1 MSQFKRDQVQDMYY
15 LSPMQEGML
24 FHTLHHQEKGFYV
37 EQMDMN
43 VKGTLRYDL
52 LEKSMNIIVER
63 YDIFR
68 TVFLHEKVKRP
79 VQVVLKERPFT
90 LDVVDLQDLSEDE
103 QLERIEKF
111 KQQDQLRGFDLSKDS
126 LMRASVFQTGP
137 ASYRWIWSYHHI
149 LLDGWCFGLVVQELF
164 AIYHA
169 LLHDVPYK
177 LTPVKPYKEYIKW
190 LEKQDKQASLQYWQ
204 QSLAGFDGQ
213 STFKE
218 QRKQTNEHELGEIEW
233 SMSKEET
240 AALSEL
246 ALQQNATLSSAL
258 QSVWSVLLSRYQ
270 RSNDVLFGTV
280 VSGRPADLAGVDR
293 MVGLFIN
300 VIPRRIQLTDHM
312 TFRALL
318 SETQQQSL
326 AAEPHQY
333 IPIYDIQAKTGQQQL
348 IDHIVVF
355 ENVPAAKKDEQEA
368 RLGFTV
374 EDMNVYEKSNYD
386 LNLLAS
392 PGEELLLKLAFNQ
405 RAFDPQFVHKLKE
418 QLSLLI
424 NEAVKHPDQS
434 VHTLPL
440 VTKQEKQL
448 ILEEW
453 NAPELEHDQLYLSKW
468 FEHNVRKQP
477 NAVALSAEE
486 QTMTYAELNEQA
498 NRLARHLQKN
508 GAEHQTVIAILA
520 DRTPE
525 LIVSLLAVLK
535 AGAAYVPI
543 DPDYPESRI
552 QYMLKDSG
560 ATHLLTHSSFIGQA
574 KGLAFDGTYLFA
586 DDQEISL
593 MSSENLPL
601 EAGLHDTAY
610 IMYTSGTTGQ
620 PKGIMTTHSNIA
632 RVVKNT
638 NYLTISETDTLLSL
652 SNSVFDGFTFD
663 VYGALLNGAKLV
675 LPKKDTILDM
685 HELTE
690 LIKRESISVMFVP
703 TALFN
708 LLIDE
713 ETDWMRSVRKVL
725 FGGERASVQ
734 HVRKAFDV
742 MGKGRL
748 INVYGPTES
757 TVFATYY
764 SVDEAPPIE
773 AYSIPIGKPINQ
785 TGAYIL
791 SQQGQLQPIGMVG
804 ELCLSGKGLAKGY
817 LNRPDLTKEAFITH
831 PFAAG
836 ERLYRTGDLAYFR
849 ADGLIEYAGRVD
861 DQVKIRGHRI
871 ELTEIEA
878 HLLMHPGVKQAA
890 LITDQ
895 HGSSQHTRLLAYMTC
910 EDEWKDK
917 VDVIKSGLKE
927 KLPAYMQPHELI
939 RLEKMPLTPNG
950 KVDKRQ
956 LPKPEAPQGNRHVKL
971 PANEVEQKLLVM
983 WCEVLERDDISTD
996 DHFFEIGGHSL
1007 KAMSLLSKV
1016 SKEFDVQV
1024 PIHLLFE
1031 TPTIEAISRYIQQQ
1045 DHEAAGY
1052 LVFNESQTSTVFALP
1067 PLPGYGFIYQEAAK
1081 TLDSVRLIAFDFI
1094 EADHRMTQYVHH
1106 IQHLQ
1111 PEGPLTLM
1119 GYSGGCY
1126 LAFELVQSLEQAGRT
1141 VEKVIMIDSYKK
1153 IGESDLEGR
1162 SIDDDIAAIVHQSKQ
1177 SELAQEELVQEALAQ
1192 KTRAYYET
1200 FVKGV
1205 NQGRIQADIDFIQ
1218 SEEQIE
1224 IPDWMDHWEEATTGA
1239 YRYYQGYGEHADM
1252 FKNKE
1257 CAAQNAQLIQ
1267 KIINQKNREAV
1278 L

>member
-43 VKGTLRYDL
+43 VKGTLRHDL

-79 VQVVLKERPFT
+79 VQVVLKNRPFQ
-90 LDVVDLQDLSEDE
+90 LDVVDIQDLSESE
-103 QLERIEKF
+103 QFERIDRF
-111 KQQDQLRGFDLSKDS
+111 KQKDQLRGFDLSKDL

-137 ASYRWIWSYHHI
+137 SSYRWIWSYHHI

-169 LLHDVPYK
+169 LLHDIPYR
-177 LTPVKPYKEYIKW
+177 LEPVKPYKEYIHW
-190 LEKQDKQASLQYWQ
+190 LEKQDKQASLEYWT
-204 QSLAGFDGQ
+204 QSLAGFEGQ

-233 SMSKEET
+233 AMSKEET

-258 QSVWSVLLSRYQ
+258 QSAWSILLSRYQ

-280 VSGRPADLAGVDR
+280 VSGRPSDLAGVDR

-300 VIPRRIQLTDHM
+300 VIPRRIQLTDQM
-312 TFRALL
+312 TFRSLL

-333 IPIYDIQAKTGQQQL
+333 IPIYDIQAKAGQQQL

-355 ENVPAAKKDEQEA
+355 ENVPAAKKDEQESL
-368 RLGFTV
+368 LGFTV

-392 PGEELLLKLAFNQ
+392 PGEQLQLKLAFNQ
-405 RAFDPQFVHKLKE
+405 RAFDPAFVRKLKD
-418 QLSLLI
+418 QLTLLI
-424 NEAVKHPDQS
+424 KGAIKHPDQS
-434 VHTLPL
+434 VHTLTL
-440 VTKQEKQL
+440 VTKQEKQRM
-448 ILEEW
+448 LEEW
-453 NAPELEHDQLYLSKW
+453 NAPELEHDQLYLTKW

-477 NAVALSAEE
+477 NAVALSAGDH
-486 QTMTYAELNEQA
+486 TMTYAELNEQA

-508 GAEHQTVIAILA
+508 GVGHQTVTAILA
-520 DRTPE
+520 ERTPE

-535 AGAAYVPI
+535 AGATYVPI

-560 ATHLLTHSSFIGQA
+560 ATHLLTHSSFINQTRS
-574 KGLAFDGTYLFA
+574 LAFDGTYLFA
-586 DDQEISL
+586 DDQEILL

-601 EAGLHDTAY
+601 EAGLDDTAY

-638 NYLTISETDTLLSL
+638 NYLTILETDTLLSL

-675 LPKKDTILDM
+675 LPQKETILDM
-685 HELTE
+685 GKLTE
-690 LIKRESISVMFVP
+690 LIKGEHISVMFVP
-703 TALFN
+703 TALFH
-708 LLIDE
+708 LLVDE
-713 ETDWMRSVRKVL
+713 GTDWMRGVRKVL

-748 INVYGPTES
+748 LNVYGPTES

-764 SVDEAPPIE
+764 PIDEAIPLE
-773 AYSIPIGKPINQ
+773 SHSIPIGKPLNQ

-791 SQQGQLQPIGMVG
+791 SEHRQLQPIGMVG

-817 LNRPDLTKEAFITH
+817 LNRPDLTKQVFIPH
-831 PFAAG
+831 PFASG

-849 ADGLIEYAGRVD
+849 EDGLIEYAGRVD

-878 HLLMHPGVKQAA
+878 NLLMHPGVKQAVLLA
-890 LITDQ
+890 DHDETN
-895 HGSSQHTRLLAYMTC
+895 HTRLLAYITC
-910 EDEWKDK
+910 DDAWKGKLD
-917 VDVIKSGLKE
+917 DIKSRLKE
-927 KLPAYMQPHELI
+927 RLPAYMLPHELI
-939 RLEKMPLTPNG
+939 ELENLPLTPNG

-956 LPKPEAPQGNRHVKL
+956 LPKPEAPQGNRRVKL
-971 PANEVEQKLLVM
+971 PANEVEQKLLLM
-983 WCEVLERDDISTD
+983 WREVLERENISTD
-996 DHFFEIGGHSL
+996 DHFFELGGHSL

-1016 SKEFDVQV
+1016 SKEFEVQV

-1031 TPTIEAISRYIQQQ
+1031 TPTIEALSHYIQHQ
-1045 DHEAAGY
+1045 DGETAGY

-1081 TLDSVRLIAFDFI
+1081 TLDDVRLVAFDFI
-1094 EADHRMTQYVHH
+1094 ETNNRMAQYVQH

-1111 PEGPLTLM
+1111 PKGPLTLM

-1126 LAFELVQSLEQAGRT
+1126 LAFELVQALEQVGRT

-1162 SIDDDIAAIVHQSKQ
+1162 SIDDDIEAIVHQTKQ
-1177 SELAQEELVQEALAQ
+1177 SELAQGEIVQEALAQ

-1205 NQGRIQADIDFIQ
+1205 NQGKIQADITFIQ
-1218 SEEQIE
+1218 SEEQIA
-1224 IPDWMDHWEEATTGA
+1224 IPDWMEEWTQATAGSFTQ
-1239 YRYYQGYGEHADM
+1239 YQGYGRHADM
-1252 FKNKE
+1252 FKHKE
-1257 CAAQNAQLIQ
+1257 CAAQNAKLI
-1267 KIINQKNREAV
+1267 KHIVNQTNRERV

>member
-43 VKGTLRYDL
+43 VKGTLRSDL

-79 VQVVLKERPFT
+79 VQVVLKNRPFQ
-90 LDVVDLQDLSEDE
+90 LDIVDIQDLSESE
-103 QLERIEKF
+103 QLERIDRF
-111 KQQDQLRGFDLSKDS
+111 KQKDQLRGFDLSKDL

-137 ASYRWIWSYHHI
+137 SSYRWIWSYHHI

-169 LLHDVPYK
+169 LLHDIPYR
-177 LTPVKPYKEYIKW
+177 LEPVKPYKEYIQW
-190 LEKQDKQASLQYWQ
+190 LEKQDKQASLEYWT
-204 QSLAGFDGQ
+204 QSLAGFEGQ

-233 SMSKEET
+233 AMSKEET

-246 ALQQNATLSSAL
+246 ALKQNATLSSAL
-258 QSVWSVLLSRYQ
+258 QSIWSILLSRYQ

-300 VIPRRIQLTDHM
+300 VIPRRIQLTDQM
-312 TFRALL
+312 TFRSLL

-333 IPIYDIQAKTGQQQL
+333 IPIYDIQAKAGQQQL

-355 ENVPAAKKDEQEA
+355 ENVPAAKKDEQESL
-368 RLGFTV
+368 LGFTV

-392 PGEELLLKLAFNQ
+392 PGERLQLKLAFNQ
-405 RAFDPQFVHKLKE
+405 RAFDPAFVHKLKD
-418 QLSLLI
+418 QLTLLI
-424 NEAVKHPDQS
+424 RGTIKHPDQS
-434 VHTLPL
+434 VHTLTL
-440 VTKQEKQL
+440 VTKQEKQRM
-448 ILEEW
+448 LEDW
-453 NAPELEHDQLYLSKW
+453 NAPELEHDQLYLTKW

-477 NAVALSAEE
+477 NAVALSAGDH
-486 QTMTYAELNEQA
+486 TMTYAELNEQA

-508 GAEHQTVIAILA
+508 GVNHQTVTAILA
-520 DRTPE
+520 ERTPE

-535 AGAAYVPI
+535 AGATYVPI

-560 ATHLLTHSSFIGQA
+560 ATHLLTHSSFISQTRS
-574 KGLAFDGTYLFA
+574 LAFDGTYLFA
-586 DDQEISL
+586 DDQEILL

-601 EAGLHDTAY
+601 EAGLDDTAY

-638 NYLTISETDTLLSL
+638 NYLTILETDTLLSL

-675 LPKKDTILDM
+675 LPQKETILDM
-685 HELTE
+685 GKLTE
-690 LIKRESISVMFVP
+690 LIKGEHISVMFVP
-703 TALFN
+703 TALFH
-708 LLIDE
+708 LLVDE
-713 ETDWMRSVRKVL
+713 GTDWMRGVRKVL

-748 INVYGPTES
+748 LNVYGPTES

-764 SVDEAPPIE
+764 PIDEVIPLE
-773 AYSIPIGKPINQ
+773 AHSIPIGKPLNQ

-791 SQQGQLQPIGMVG
+791 SEHRQLQPIGMVG

-817 LNRPDLTKEAFITH
+817 LNRPDLTKQVFIPH
-831 PFAAG
+831 PFASG

-849 ADGLIEYAGRVD
+849 EDGLIEYAGRVD

-878 HLLMHPGVKQAA
+878 NLLMHPGVKQAVLLA
-890 LITDQ
+890 DHDETN
-895 HGSSQHTRLLAYMTC
+895 HTRLFAYITC
-910 EDEWKDK
+910 DDAWKGKLD
-917 VDVIKSGLKE
+917 DIKSRLKE
-927 KLPAYMQPHELI
+927 RLPAYMLPHELI
-939 RLEKMPLTPNG
+939 ELENLPLTPNG

-956 LPKPEAPQGNRHVKL
+956 LPKPEAPQGNRRVKL

-983 WCEVLERDDISTD
+983 WREVLEREDISTD
-996 DHFFEIGGHSL
+996 DHFFELGGHSL

-1016 SKEFDVQV
+1016 SKEFEVQV

-1031 TPTIEAISRYIQQQ
+1031 TPTIEALSHYIQHQ
-1045 DHEAAGY
+1045 DGETAGY

-1081 TLDSVRLIAFDFI
+1081 TLDDVRLIAFDFI
-1094 EADHRMTQYVHH
+1094 ETNNRMAQYVQH

-1111 PEGPLTLM
+1111 PKGPLTLM

-1126 LAFELVQSLEQAGRT
+1126 LAFELVQALEQGGRT

-1162 SIDDDIAAIVHQSKQ
+1162 SIDDDIEAIVHQTKQ
-1177 SELAQEELVQEALAQ
+1177 SELAQGEIVQEALAQ

-1205 NQGRIQADIDFIQ
+1205 NQGKIQADITFIQ
-1218 SEEQIE
+1218 SEEQIA
-1224 IPDWMDHWEEATTGA
+1224 IPDWMEEWTQATTGSFTQ
-1239 YRYYQGYGEHADM
+1239 YQGYGRHADM
-1252 FKNKE
+1252 FKHKE
-1257 CAAQNAQLIQ
+1257 CAAQNAKLI
-1267 KIINQKNREAV
+1267 KHIVNQTNRERV

>member
-43 VKGTLRYDL
+43 VKGTLRHDL

-79 VQVVLKERPFT
+79 VQVVLKNRPFQ
-90 LDVVDLQDLSEDE
+90 LDVVDIQDLSESE
-103 QLERIEKF
+103 QLERIDRF
-111 KQQDQLRGFDLSKDS
+111 KQKDQLRGFDLSKDL

-137 ASYRWIWSYHHI
+137 SSYRWIWSYHHI

-169 LLHDVPYK
+169 LLHDIPYR
-177 LTPVKPYKEYIKW
+177 LEPVKPYKEYIQW
-190 LEKQDKQASLQYWQ
+190 LEKQDKQASLEYWT
-204 QSLAGFDGQ
+204 QSLAGFEGQ

-233 SMSKEET
+233 AMSKEET

-258 QSVWSVLLSRYQ
+258 QSAWSILLSRYQ

-300 VIPRRIQLTDHM
+300 VIPRRIQLTDQM
-312 TFRALL
+312 TFRSLL

-326 AAEPHQY
+326 SAEPHQY
-333 IPIYDIQAKTGQQQL
+333 IPIYDIQAKAGQQQL

-355 ENVPAAKKDEQEA
+355 ENVPAAKKDEQESL
-368 RLGFTV
+368 LGFTV
-374 EDMNVYEKSNYD
+374 EDMSVYEKSNYD

-392 PGEELLLKLAFNQ
+392 PGEQLQLKLAFNQ
-405 RAFDPQFVHKLKE
+405 RAFDPAFVHKLKD
-418 QLSLLI
+418 QLTLLI
-424 NEAVKHPDQS
+424 KGAIKHPDQL
-434 VHTLPL
+434 VHTLTL
-440 VTKQEKQL
+440 VTKQEKQRM
-448 ILEEW
+448 LEEW
-453 NAPELEHDQLYLSKW
+453 NAPELEHDQLYLTKW

-477 NAVALSAEE
+477 NAVALSAGDH
-486 QTMTYAELNEQA
+486 TMTYAELNEQA

-508 GAEHQTVIAILA
+508 GVGHQTVTAILA
-520 DRTPE
+520 ERTPE

-535 AGAAYVPI
+535 AGATYVPI

-560 ATHLLTHSSFIGQA
+560 ATHLLTHSSFISQTRS
-574 KGLAFDGTYLFA
+574 LAFDGTYLFA
-586 DDQEISL
+586 DDQEILL

-601 EAGLHDTAY
+601 EAGLNDTAY

-638 NYLTISETDTLLSL
+638 NYLTILETDTLLSL

-675 LPKKDTILDM
+675 LPQKETILDM
-685 HELTE
+685 GKLTE
-690 LIKRESISVMFVP
+690 LIKGEHISVMFVP
-703 TALFN
+703 TALFH
-708 LLIDE
+708 LLVDE
-713 ETDWMRSVRKVL
+713 GTDWMRGVRKVL

-748 INVYGPTES
+748 LNVYGPTES

-764 SVDEAPPIE
+764 PIDEAIPLE
-773 AYSIPIGKPINQ
+773 ACSIPIGKPLNQ

-791 SQQGQLQPIGMVG
+791 SEHRQLQPIGMVG

-817 LNRPDLTKEAFITH
+817 LNRPDLTKQVFIAH

-849 ADGLIEYAGRVD
+849 EDGLIEYAGRVD

-878 HLLMHPGVKQAA
+878 NLLMHQGVKQAVLLA
-890 LITDQ
+890 DHDETN
-895 HGSSQHTRLLAYMTC
+895 HTRLLAYITC
-910 EDEWKDK
+910 DDAWKGKLD
-917 VDVIKSGLKE
+917 DIKSRLKE
-927 KLPAYMQPHELI
+927 RLPAYMLPHELI
-939 RLEKMPLTPNG
+939 ELENLPLTPNG

-956 LPKPEAPQGNRHVKL
+956 LPKPEAPQGNRRVKL

-983 WCEVLERDDISTD
+983 WREVLEREDISTD
-996 DHFFEIGGHSL
+996 DHFFELGGHSL

-1016 SKEFDVQV
+1016 SKEFEVQV

-1031 TPTIEAISRYIQQQ
+1031 TPTIEALSHYIQHQ
-1045 DHEAAGY
+1045 DGETAGY
-1052 LVFNESQTSTVFALP
+1052 LVFNESQSSTVFALP

-1081 TLDSVRLIAFDFI
+1081 TLDDVRLVAFDFI
-1094 EADHRMTQYVHH
+1094 ETNNRMAQYVQH

-1111 PEGPLTLM
+1111 PKGPLTLM

-1126 LAFELVQSLEQAGRT
+1126 LAFELVQALEQVGRT

-1162 SIDDDIAAIVHQSKQ
+1162 SIDDDIEEIVHQTKQ
-1177 SELAQEELVQEALAQ
+1177 NELAQGEIVQEALAQ

-1205 NQGRIQADIDFIQ
+1205 NQGKIQADITFIQ
-1218 SEEQIE
+1218 SEEQIA
-1224 IPDWMDHWEEATTGA
+1224 IPDWMEEWTQATAGSFTQ
-1239 YRYYQGYGEHADM
+1239 YQGYGRHADM
-1252 FKNKE
+1252 FKQKE
-1257 CAAQNAQLIQ
+1257 CAVQNAKLI
-1267 KIINQKNREAV
+1267 KHIVNQTNRERV

>member
-43 VKGTLRYDL
+43 VKGTLRHDL

-79 VQVVLKERPFT
+79 VQVVLKNRPFQ
-90 LDVVDLQDLSEDE
+90 LDVVDIQDLSESE
-103 QLERIEKF
+103 QFERIDRF
-111 KQQDQLRGFDLSKDS
+111 KQKDQLRGFDLSKDL

-137 ASYRWIWSYHHI
+137 SSYRWIWSYHHI

-169 LLHDVPYK
+169 LLHDIPYR
-177 LTPVKPYKEYIKW
+177 LEPVKPYKEYIHW
-190 LEKQDKQASLQYWQ
+190 LEKQDKQASLEYWT
-204 QSLAGFDGQ
+204 QSLAGFEGQ

-233 SMSKEET
+233 AMSKEET

-258 QSVWSVLLSRYQ
+258 QSAWSILLSRYQ

-280 VSGRPADLAGVDR
+280 VSGRPSDLAGVDR

-300 VIPRRIQLTDHM
+300 VIPRRIQLTDQM
-312 TFRALL
+312 TFRSLL

-333 IPIYDIQAKTGQQQL
+333 IPIYDIQAKVGQQQL

-355 ENVPAAKKDEQEA
+355 ENVPAAKKDEQESL
-368 RLGFTV
+368 LGFTV

-392 PGEELLLKLAFNQ
+392 PGEQLQLKLAFNQ
-405 RAFDPQFVHKLKE
+405 RAFDPAFVRKLKD
-418 QLSLLI
+418 QLTLLI
-424 NEAVKHPDQS
+424 KGAIKHPDQS
-434 VHTLPL
+434 VHTLTL
-440 VTKQEKQL
+440 VTKQEKQRM
-448 ILEEW
+448 LEEW
-453 NAPELEHDQLYLSKW
+453 NAPELEHDQLYLTKW

-477 NAVALSAEE
+477 NAVALSAGDH
-486 QTMTYAELNEQA
+486 TMTYAELNEQA

-508 GAEHQTVIAILA
+508 GVNHQTVTAILA
-520 DRTPE
+520 ERTPE

-535 AGAAYVPI
+535 AGATYVPI

-560 ATHLLTHSSFIGQA
+560 ATHLLTHSSFISQTRS
-574 KGLAFDGTYLFA
+574 LVFDGTYLFA
-586 DDQEISL
+586 DDQEILL

-601 EAGLHDTAY
+601 EAGLDDTAY

-638 NYLTISETDTLLSL
+638 NYLTILETDTLLSL

-675 LPKKDTILDM
+675 LPQKETILDM
-685 HELTE
+685 GKLTE
-690 LIKRESISVMFVP
+690 LIKGEHISVMFVP
-703 TALFN
+703 TALFH
-708 LLIDE
+708 LLVDE
-713 ETDWMRSVRKVL
+713 GTDWMRGVRKVL

-748 INVYGPTES
+748 LNVYGPTES

-764 SVDEAPPIE
+764 PIDEAIPLE
-773 AYSIPIGKPINQ
+773 ARSIPIGKPLNQ

-791 SQQGQLQPIGMVG
+791 SEHRQLQPIGMVG

-817 LNRPDLTKEAFITH
+817 LNRPDLTKQVFIAH
-831 PFAAG
+831 PFASG

-849 ADGLIEYAGRVD
+849 EDGLIEYAGRVD

-878 HLLMHPGVKQAA
+878 NLLMHPGVKQAVLLA
-890 LITDQ
+890 DHDETN
-895 HGSSQHTRLLAYMTC
+895 HTRLLAYITC
-910 EDEWKDK
+910 DDAWKGKLD
-917 VDVIKSGLKE
+917 DIKSRLKE
-927 KLPAYMQPHELI
+927 RLPAYMLPHELI
-939 RLEKMPLTPNG
+939 ELENLPLTPNG

-956 LPKPEAPQGNRHVKL
+956 LPKPEAPQGNRRVKL

-983 WCEVLERDDISTD
+983 WREVLEREDISTD
-996 DHFFEIGGHSL
+996 DHFFELGGHSL

-1016 SKEFDVQV
+1016 SKEFEVQV

-1031 TPTIEAISRYIQQQ
+1031 TPTIEALSHYIQHQ
-1045 DHEAAGY
+1045 DGETAGY

-1081 TLDSVRLIAFDFI
+1081 TLDDVRLVAFDFI
-1094 EADHRMTQYVHH
+1094 ETNNRMAQYVQH

-1111 PEGPLTLM
+1111 PKGPLTLM

-1126 LAFELVQSLEQAGRT
+1126 LAFELVQALEQGGRT

-1162 SIDDDIAAIVHQSKQ
+1162 SIDDDIEAIVHQTKQ
-1177 SELAQEELVQEALAQ
+1177 SELAQGEIVQEALAQ

-1205 NQGRIQADIDFIQ
+1205 NQGKIKADITFIQ
-1218 SEEQIE
+1218 SEEQIA
-1224 IPDWMDHWEEATTGA
+1224 IPDWMEEWTQATAGSFTQ
-1239 YRYYQGYGEHADM
+1239 YQGYGRHADM
-1252 FKNKE
+1252 FKQKE
-1257 CAAQNAQLIQ
+1257 CAVQNAKLI
-1267 KIINQKNREAV
+1267 KHIVNQTNRERV

>member
-43 VKGTLRYDL
+43 VKGTLRHDL

-79 VQVVLKERPFT
+79 VQVVLKNRPFQ
-90 LDVVDLQDLSEDE
+90 LDVVDIQDLSESE
-103 QLERIEKF
+103 QLERIDRF
-111 KQQDQLRGFDLSKDS
+111 KQKDQLRGFDLSKDL

-137 ASYRWIWSYHHI
+137 SSYRWIWSYHHI

-169 LLHDVPYK
+169 LLHDIPYR
-177 LTPVKPYKEYIKW
+177 LEPVKPYKEYIQW
-190 LEKQDKQASLQYWQ
+190 LEKQDKQASLEYWT
-204 QSLAGFDGQ
+204 QSLAGFEGQ

-233 SMSKEET
+233 AMSKEET

-258 QSVWSVLLSRYQ
+258 QSAWSILLSRYQ

-280 VSGRPADLAGVDR
+280 VSGRPSDLAGVDR

-300 VIPRRIQLTDHM
+300 VIPRRIQLTDQM
-312 TFRALL
+312 TFRSLL

-333 IPIYDIQAKTGQQQL
+333 IPIYDIQAKAGQQQL

-355 ENVPAAKKDEQEA
+355 ENVPAAKKDEQESL
-368 RLGFTV
+368 LGFTV

-392 PGEELLLKLAFNQ
+392 PGEQLQLKLAFNQ
-405 RAFDPQFVHKLKE
+405 RAFDPAFVRKLKD
-418 QLSLLI
+418 QLTLLI
-424 NEAVKHPDQS
+424 KGAIKHPDQS
-434 VHTLPL
+434 VHTLTL
-440 VTKQEKQL
+440 VTKQEKQRM
-448 ILEEW
+448 LEEW
-453 NAPELEHDQLYLSKW
+453 NAPELEHDQLYLTKW

-477 NAVALSAEE
+477 NAVALSAGDH
-486 QTMTYAELNEQA
+486 TMTYAELNEQA

-508 GAEHQTVIAILA
+508 GVGHQTVTAILA
-520 DRTPE
+520 ERTPE

-535 AGAAYVPI
+535 AGATYVPI

-560 ATHLLTHSSFIGQA
+560 ATHLLTHSSFINQTRS
-574 KGLAFDGTYLFA
+574 LAFDGTYLFA
-586 DDQEISL
+586 DDQEILL

-601 EAGLHDTAY
+601 EARLDDTAY

-638 NYLTISETDTLLSL
+638 NYLTILETDTLLSL

-675 LPKKDTILDM
+675 LPQKETILDM
-685 HELTE
+685 GKLTE
-690 LIKRESISVMFVP
+690 LIKGEHISVMFVP
-703 TALFN
+703 TALFH
-708 LLIDE
+708 LLVDE
-713 ETDWMRSVRKVL
+713 GTDWMRGVRKVL

-748 INVYGPTES
+748 LNVYGPTES

-764 SVDEAPPIE
+764 PIDEAIPLE
-773 AYSIPIGKPINQ
+773 AHSIPIGKPLNQ

-791 SQQGQLQPIGMVG
+791 SEHRQLQPIGMVG

-817 LNRPDLTKEAFITH
+817 LNRPDLTKQVFIPH
-831 PFAAG
+831 PFASG

-849 ADGLIEYAGRVD
+849 EDGLIEYAGRVD

-878 HLLMHPGVKQAA
+878 NLLMHQGVKQAVLLA
-890 LITDQ
+890 DHDETN
-895 HGSSQHTRLLAYMTC
+895 HTRLLAYITC
-910 EDEWKDK
+910 DDAWKGKLD
-917 VDVIKSGLKE
+917 DIKSGLKE
-927 KLPAYMQPHELI
+927 RLPAYMLPHELI
-939 RLEKMPLTPNG
+939 ELENLPLTPNG

-956 LPKPEAPQGNRHVKL
+956 LPKPEAPQGNRRVKL

-983 WCEVLERDDISTD
+983 WREVLEREDISTD
-996 DHFFEIGGHSL
+996 DHFFELGGHSL

-1016 SKEFDVQV
+1016 SKEFEVQV

-1031 TPTIEAISRYIQQQ
+1031 TPTIEALSHYIQHQ
-1045 DHEAAGY
+1045 DGETAGY
-1052 LVFNESQTSTVFALP
+1052 LVFNDSQTSTVFALP

-1081 TLDSVRLIAFDFI
+1081 TLDDVRLVAFDFI
-1094 EADHRMTQYVHH
+1094 ETNNRMAQYVQH

-1111 PEGPLTLM
+1111 PKGPLTLM

-1126 LAFELVQSLEQAGRT
+1126 LAFELVQALEQVGRT

-1162 SIDDDIAAIVHQSKQ
+1162 SIDDDIEAIVHQTKQ
-1177 SELAQEELVQEALAQ
+1177 SELAQGEIVQEALAQ

-1205 NQGRIQADIDFIQ
+1205 NQGKIQADITFIQ
-1218 SEEQIE
+1218 SEEQIA
-1224 IPDWMDHWEEATTGA
+1224 IPDWMEEWTQATAGSFTQ
-1239 YRYYQGYGEHADM
+1239 YQGYGRHADM
-1252 FKNKE
+1252 FKHKE
-1257 CAAQNAQLIQ
+1257 CAAQNAQLI
-1267 KIINQKNREAV
+1267 KHIVNQTNRERV

>member
-43 VKGTLRYDL
+43 VKGTLRHDL

-79 VQVVLKERPFT
+79 VQVVLKNRPFQ
-90 LDVVDLQDLSEDE
+90 LDVVDIQDLSESE
-103 QLERIEKF
+103 QFERIDRF
-111 KQQDQLRGFDLSKDS
+111 KQKDQLRGFDLSKDL

-137 ASYRWIWSYHHI
+137 SSYRWIWSYHHI

-169 LLHDVPYK
+169 LLHDMSYR
-177 LTPVKPYKEYIKW
+177 LEPVKPYKEYIHW
-190 LEKQDKQASLQYWQ
+190 LEKQDKQASLEYWT
-204 QSLAGFDGQ
+204 QSLAGFEGQ

-233 SMSKEET
+233 AMSKEET

-258 QSVWSVLLSRYQ
+258 QSAWSILLSRYQ

-280 VSGRPADLAGVDR
+280 VSGRPSDLAGVDR

-300 VIPRRIQLTDHM
+300 VIPRRIQLTDQM
-312 TFRALL
+312 TFRSLL

-333 IPIYDIQAKTGQQQL
+333 IPIYDIQAKVGQQQL

-355 ENVPAAKKDEQEA
+355 ENVPAAKKDEQESL
-368 RLGFTV
+368 LGFTV

-392 PGEELLLKLAFNQ
+392 PGEQLQLKLAFNQ
-405 RAFDPQFVHKLKE
+405 RAFDPAFVRKLKD
-418 QLSLLI
+418 QLTLLI
-424 NEAVKHPDQS
+424 KGAIKHPDQS
-434 VHTLPL
+434 VHTLTL
-440 VTKQEKQL
+440 VTKQEKQRM
-448 ILEEW
+448 LEEW
-453 NAPELEHDQLYLSKW
+453 NAPELEHDQLYLTKW

-477 NAVALSAEE
+477 NAVALSAGDH
-486 QTMTYAELNEQA
+486 TMTYAELNEQA

-508 GAEHQTVIAILA
+508 GVGHQTVTAILA
-520 DRTPE
+520 ERTPE

-535 AGAAYVPI
+535 AGATYVPI

-560 ATHLLTHSSFIGQA
+560 ATHLLTHSSFISQTRS
-574 KGLAFDGTYLFA
+574 LAFDGTYLFA
-586 DDQEISL
+586 DDQEILL

-601 EAGLHDTAY
+601 EAGLDDTAY

-638 NYLTISETDTLLSL
+638 NYLTILETDTLLSL

-675 LPKKDTILDM
+675 LPQKETILDM
-685 HELTE
+685 GKLTE
-690 LIKRESISVMFVP
+690 LIKGEHISVMFVP
-703 TALFN
+703 TALFH
-708 LLIDE
+708 LLVDE
-713 ETDWMRSVRKVL
+713 GTDWMRGVRKVL

-748 INVYGPTES
+748 LNVYGPTES

-764 SVDEAPPIE
+764 PIDEAIPLE
-773 AYSIPIGKPINQ
+773 ARSIPIGKPLNQ

-791 SQQGQLQPIGMVG
+791 SEHRQLQPIGMVG

-817 LNRPDLTKEAFITH
+817 LNRPDLTKQVFIAH

-849 ADGLIEYAGRVD
+849 EDGLIEYAGRVD

-878 HLLMHPGVKQAA
+878 NLLMHPGVKQAVLLA
-890 LITDQ
+890 DHDETN
-895 HGSSQHTRLLAYMTC
+895 HTRLLAYITC
-910 EDEWKDK
+910 DDAWKGKLD
-917 VDVIKSGLKE
+917 DIKSGLKE
-927 KLPAYMQPHELI
+927 RLPAYMLPHELI
-939 RLEKMPLTPNG
+939 ELENLPLTPNG

-956 LPKPEAPQGNRHVKL
+956 LPKPEAPQGNRRVKL

-983 WCEVLERDDISTD
+983 WREVLEREDISTD
-996 DHFFEIGGHSL
+996 DHFFELGGHSL

-1016 SKEFDVQV
+1016 SKEFEVQV

-1031 TPTIEAISRYIQQQ
+1031 TPTIEALSHYIQHQ
-1045 DHEAAGY
+1045 DGETAGY

-1081 TLDSVRLIAFDFI
+1081 TLDDVRLVAFDFI
-1094 EADHRMTQYVHH
+1094 ETNNRMAQYVQH

-1111 PEGPLTLM
+1111 PKGPLTLM

-1126 LAFELVQSLEQAGRT
+1126 LAFELVQALEQGGRT

-1162 SIDDDIAAIVHQSKQ
+1162 SIDDDIEAIVHQTKQ
-1177 SELAQEELVQEALAQ
+1177 SELAQGEIVQEALAQ

-1205 NQGRIQADIDFIQ
+1205 NQGKIQADITFIQ
-1218 SEEQIE
+1218 SEEQIA
-1224 IPDWMDHWEEATTGA
+1224 IPDWMEEWTQATAGSFTQ
-1239 YRYYQGYGEHADM
+1239 YQGYGRHADM
-1252 FKNKE
+1252 FKHKE
-1257 CAAQNAQLIQ
+1257 YAAQNAKLI
-1267 KIINQKNREAV
+1267 KHIVNQTNRERV

>member
-43 VKGTLRYDL
+43 VKGTLRHDL

-79 VQVVLKERPFT
+79 VQVVLKNRPFQ
-90 LDVVDLQDLSEDE
+90 LDVVDIQDLSESE
-103 QLERIEKF
+103 QLERIDRF
-111 KQQDQLRGFDLSKDS
+111 KQKDQLRGFDLSKDL

-137 ASYRWIWSYHHI
+137 SSYRWIWSYHHI

-169 LLHDVPYK
+169 LLHDIPYR
-177 LTPVKPYKEYIKW
+177 LEPVKPYKEYIQW
-190 LEKQDKQASLQYWQ
+190 LEKQDKQASLEYWT
-204 QSLAGFDGQ
+204 QSLAGFEGQ

-233 SMSKEET
+233 AMSKEET

-258 QSVWSVLLSRYQ
+258 QSAWSILLSRYQ

-300 VIPRRIQLTDHM
+300 VIPRRIQLTDQM
-312 TFRALL
+312 TFRSLL

-333 IPIYDIQAKTGQQQL
+333 IPIYDIQAKAGQQQL

-355 ENVPAAKKDEQEA
+355 ENVPAAKKDEQESL
-368 RLGFTV
+368 LGFTV

-392 PGEELLLKLAFNQ
+392 PGEQLQLKLAFNQ
-405 RAFDPQFVHKLKE
+405 RAFDPAFVRKLKD
-418 QLSLLI
+418 QLTLLI
-424 NEAVKHPDQS
+424 KGAIKHPDQS
-434 VHTLPL
+434 VHTLTL
-440 VTKQEKQL
+440 VTKQEKQRM
-448 ILEEW
+448 LEEW
-453 NAPELEHDQLYLSKW
+453 NAPELEHDQLYLTKW

-477 NAVALSAEE
+477 NAVALSAGDH
-486 QTMTYAELNEQA
+486 TMTYAELNEQA

-508 GAEHQTVIAILA
+508 GVGHQTVTAILA
-520 DRTPE
+520 ERTPE

-535 AGAAYVPI
+535 AGATYVPI

-560 ATHLLTHSSFIGQA
+560 ATHLLTHSSFINQTRS
-574 KGLAFDGTYLFA
+574 LAFDGTYLFA
-586 DDQEISL
+586 DDQEILL

-601 EAGLHDTAY
+601 EARLDDTAY

-638 NYLTISETDTLLSL
+638 NYLTILETDTLLSL

-675 LPKKDTILDM
+675 LPQKETILDM
-685 HELTE
+685 GKLTE
-690 LIKRESISVMFVP
+690 LIKGEHISVMFVP
-703 TALFN
+703 TALFH
-708 LLIDE
+708 LLVDE
-713 ETDWMRSVRKVL
+713 GTDWMRGVRKVL

-748 INVYGPTES
+748 LNVYGPTES

-764 SVDEAPPIE
+764 PIDEAIPLE
-773 AYSIPIGKPINQ
+773 ARSIPIGKPLNQ

-791 SQQGQLQPIGMVG
+791 SEHRQLQPIGMVG

-817 LNRPDLTKEAFITH
+817 LNRPDLTKQVFIAH

-849 ADGLIEYAGRVD
+849 EDGLIEYAGRVD

-878 HLLMHPGVKQAA
+878 NLLMHPGVKQAVLLA
-890 LITDQ
+890 DHDETN
-895 HGSSQHTRLLAYMTC
+895 HTRLLAYITC
-910 EDEWKDK
+910 DDAWKGKLD
-917 VDVIKSGLKE
+917 DIKSRLKE
-927 KLPAYMQPHELI
+927 RLPAYMLPHELI
-939 RLEKMPLTPNG
+939 ELENLPLTPNG

-956 LPKPEAPQGNRHVKL
+956 LPKPEAPQGNRRVKL

-983 WCEVLERDDISTD
+983 WREVLEREDISTD
-996 DHFFEIGGHSL
+996 DHFFELGGHSL

-1016 SKEFDVQV
+1016 SKEFEVQV

-1031 TPTIEAISRYIQQQ
+1031 TPTIEALSHYIQHQ
-1045 DHEAAGY
+1045 DGETAGY

-1081 TLDSVRLIAFDFI
+1081 TLDDVRLVAFDFI
-1094 EADHRMTQYVHH
+1094 ETNNRMAQYVQH

-1111 PEGPLTLM
+1111 PKGPLTLM

-1126 LAFELVQSLEQAGRT
+1126 LAFELVQALEQGGRT

-1162 SIDDDIAAIVHQSKQ
+1162 SIDDDIEAIVHQTKQ
-1177 SELAQEELVQEALAQ
+1177 SELAQGEIVQEALAQ

-1205 NQGRIQADIDFIQ
+1205 NQGKIQADITFIQ
-1218 SEEQIE
+1218 SEEQIA
-1224 IPDWMDHWEEATTGA
+1224 IPDWMEEWAQATAGSFTQ
-1239 YRYYQGYGEHADM
+1239 YQGYGRHADM
-1252 FKNKE
+1252 FKQKE
-1257 CAAQNAQLIQ
+1257 CAAQNAKLI
-1267 KIINQKNREAV
+1267 KHIVNQTNRERV

>member
-43 VKGTLRYDL
+43 VKGTLRHDL

-79 VQVVLKERPFT
+79 VQVVLKNRPFQ
-90 LDVVDLQDLSEDE
+90 LDVVDIQDLSESE
-103 QLERIEKF
+103 QLERIDRF
-111 KQQDQLRGFDLSKDS
+111 KQKDQLRGFDLSKDL

-137 ASYRWIWSYHHI
+137 SSYRWIWSYHHI

-169 LLHDVPYK
+169 LLHDIPYR
-177 LTPVKPYKEYIKW
+177 LEPVKPYKEYIQW
-190 LEKQDKQASLQYWQ
+190 LEKQDKQASLEYWT
-204 QSLAGFDGQ
+204 QSLAGFEGQ

-233 SMSKEET
+233 AMSKEET

-258 QSVWSVLLSRYQ
+258 QSAWSILLSRYQ

-300 VIPRRIQLTDHM
+300 VIPRRIQLTDQM
-312 TFRALL
+312 TFRSLL

-333 IPIYDIQAKTGQQQL
+333 IPIYDIQAKAGQQQL

-355 ENVPAAKKDEQEA
+355 ENVPAAKKDEQESL
-368 RLGFTV
+368 LGFTV

-392 PGEELLLKLAFNQ
+392 PGEQLQLKLAFNQ
-405 RAFDPQFVHKLKE
+405 RAFDPAFVHKLKD
-418 QLSLLI
+418 QLTLLI
-424 NEAVKHPDQS
+424 KGTIKHPDQS
-434 VHTLPL
+434 VHTLTL
-440 VTKQEKQL
+440 VTKQEKQRM
-448 ILEEW
+448 LEEW
-453 NAPELEHDQLYLSKW
+453 NAPELEHDQLYLTKW

-477 NAVALSAEE
+477 NAVALSAGDH
-486 QTMTYAELNEQA
+486 TMTYAELNEQA

-508 GAEHQTVIAILA
+508 GVGHQTVTAILA
-520 DRTPE
+520 ERTPE

-535 AGAAYVPI
+535 AGATYVPI

-560 ATHLLTHSSFIGQA
+560 ATHLLTHSSFINQTRS
-574 KGLAFDGTYLFA
+574 LAFDGTYLFA
-586 DDQEISL
+586 DDQEILL

-601 EAGLHDTAY
+601 EAGLNDTAY

-638 NYLTISETDTLLSL
+638 NYLTILETDTLLSL

-675 LPKKDTILDM
+675 LPQKETILDM
-685 HELTE
+685 GKLTE
-690 LIKRESISVMFVP
+690 LIKGEHISVMFVP
-703 TALFN
+703 TALFH
-708 LLIDE
+708 LLVDE
-713 ETDWMRSVRKVL
+713 GTDWMRGVRKVL

-748 INVYGPTES
+748 LNVYGPTES

-764 SVDEAPPIE
+764 PIDEAIPLE
-773 AYSIPIGKPINQ
+773 ARSIPIGKPLNQ
-785 TGAYIL
+785 TGAYIM
-791 SQQGQLQPIGMVG
+791 SEHRQLQPIGLVG

-817 LNRPDLTKEAFITH
+817 LNRPDLTKQVFIAH

-849 ADGLIEYAGRVD
+849 EDGLIEYAGRVD
-861 DQVKIRGHRI
+861 DQVKVRGHRI

-878 HLLMHPGVKQAA
+878 NLLMHQGVKQAVLLA
-890 LITDQ
+890 DHDETN
-895 HGSSQHTRLLAYMTC
+895 HTRLLAYITC
-910 EDEWKDK
+910 DDAWKGKLD
-917 VDVIKSGLKE
+917 DIKSGLKE
-927 KLPAYMQPHELI
+927 RLPAYMLPHELI
-939 RLEKMPLTPNG
+939 ELENLPLTPNG

-956 LPKPEAPQGNRHVKL
+956 LPKPEAPQGNRRVKL

-983 WCEVLERDDISTD
+983 WREVLEREDISTD
-996 DHFFEIGGHSL
+996 DHFFELGGHSL

-1016 SKEFDVQV
+1016 SKEFEVQV

-1031 TPTIEAISRYIQQQ
+1031 TPTIEALSHYIQHQ
-1045 DHEAAGY
+1045 DGETAGY

-1081 TLDSVRLIAFDFI
+1081 TLDDVRLVAFDFI
-1094 EADHRMTQYVHH
+1094 ETNNRMAQYVQH

-1111 PEGPLTLM
+1111 PKGPLTLM

-1126 LAFELVQSLEQAGRT
+1126 LAFELVQALEQVGRT

-1162 SIDDDIAAIVHQSKQ
+1162 SIDDDIEAIIHQTKQ
-1177 SELAQEELVQEALAQ
+1177 NELAQGEIVQEALAQ

-1205 NQGRIQADIDFIQ
+1205 NQGKIQADITFIQ
-1218 SEEQIE
+1218 SEEQIA
-1224 IPDWMDHWEEATTGA
+1224 IPDWMEEWTQATAGSFTQ
-1239 YRYYQGYGEHADM
+1239 YQGYGRHADM
-1252 FKNKE
+1252 FKQKE
-1257 CAAQNAQLIQ
+1257 CAVQNAKLI
-1267 KIINQKNREAV
+1267 KHIVNQTNRERV

>member
-43 VKGTLRYDL
+43 VKGTLRHDL

-79 VQVVLKERPFT
+79 VQVVLKNRPFQ
-90 LDVVDLQDLSEDE
+90 LDVVDIQDLSESE
-103 QLERIEKF
+103 QLERIDRF
-111 KQQDQLRGFDLSKDS
+111 KQKDQLRGFDLSKDL

-137 ASYRWIWSYHHI
+137 SSYRWIWSYHHI

-169 LLHDVPYK
+169 LLHDIPYR
-177 LTPVKPYKEYIKW
+177 LEPVKPYKEYIQW
-190 LEKQDKQASLQYWQ
+190 LEKQDKQASLEYWT
-204 QSLAGFDGQ
+204 QSLAGFEGQ

-233 SMSKEET
+233 AMSKEET

-258 QSVWSVLLSRYQ
+258 QSVWSILLSRYQ

-300 VIPRRIQLTDHM
+300 VIPRRIQLTDQM
-312 TFRALL
+312 TFRSLL

-333 IPIYDIQAKTGQQQL
+333 IPIYDIQAKAGQQQL

-355 ENVPAAKKDEQEA
+355 ENVPAAKKDEQESL
-368 RLGFTV
+368 LGFTV

-392 PGEELLLKLAFNQ
+392 PGEQLQLKLAFNQ
-405 RAFDPQFVHKLKE
+405 RAFDPAFVHKLKD
-418 QLSLLI
+418 QLTLLI
-424 NEAVKHPDQS
+424 KGTIKHPDQS
-434 VHTLPL
+434 VHTLTL
-440 VTKQEKQL
+440 VTKQEKQRM
-448 ILEEW
+448 LEEW
-453 NAPELEHDQLYLSKW
+453 NAPELEHDQLYLTKW

-477 NAVALSAEE
+477 NAVALSAGDH
-486 QTMTYAELNEQA
+486 TMTYAELNEQA

-508 GAEHQTVIAILA
+508 GVGHQTVTAILA
-520 DRTPE
+520 ERTPE

-535 AGAAYVPI
+535 AGATYVPI

-560 ATHLLTHSSFIGQA
+560 ATHLLTHSSFINQTRS
-574 KGLAFDGTYLFA
+574 LAFDGTYLFA
-586 DDQEISL
+586 DDQEILL

-601 EAGLHDTAY
+601 EAGLDDTAY

-638 NYLTISETDTLLSL
+638 NYLTILETDTLLSL

-675 LPKKDTILDM
+675 LPQKETILDM
-685 HELTE
+685 GKLTE
-690 LIKRESISVMFVP
+690 LIKGEHISVMFVP
-703 TALFN
+703 TALFH
-708 LLIDE
+708 LLVDE
-713 ETDWMRSVRKVL
+713 GTDWMRGVRKVL

-748 INVYGPTES
+748 LNVYGPTES

-764 SVDEAPPIE
+764 PIDEAIPLE
-773 AYSIPIGKPINQ
+773 AHSIPIGKPLNQ

-791 SQQGQLQPIGMVG
+791 SEHRQLQPIGLVG

-817 LNRPDLTKEAFITH
+817 LNRPDLTKQVFIPH
-831 PFAAG
+831 PFASG

-849 ADGLIEYAGRVD
+849 EDGLIEYAGRFD

-878 HLLMHPGVKQAA
+878 NLLMHPGVKQAVLLA
-890 LITDQ
+890 DHDETN
-895 HGSSQHTRLLAYMTC
+895 HTRLLAYITC
-910 EDEWKDK
+910 DDAWKGKLD
-917 VDVIKSGLKE
+917 DIKSRLKE
-927 KLPAYMQPHELI
+927 RLPAYMLPHELI
-939 RLEKMPLTPNG
+939 ELENLPLTPNG

-956 LPKPEAPQGNRHVKL
+956 LPKPEAPQGNRRVKL

-983 WCEVLERDDISTD
+983 WREVLEREDISTD
-996 DHFFEIGGHSL
+996 DHFFELGGHSL

-1016 SKEFDVQV
+1016 SKEFEVQV

-1031 TPTIEAISRYIQQQ
+1031 TPTIEALSRYIQHQ
-1045 DHEAAGY
+1045 DGETAGY
-1052 LVFNESQTSTVFALP
+1052 LVFNESQSSTVFALP

-1081 TLDSVRLIAFDFI
+1081 TLDDVRLIAFDFI
-1094 EADHRMTQYVHH
+1094 ETNNRMAQYVQH

-1111 PEGPLTLM
+1111 PKGPLTLM

-1126 LAFELVQSLEQAGRT
+1126 LAFELVQALEQVGRT

-1162 SIDDDIAAIVHQSKQ
+1162 SIDDDIEAIVHQTKQ
-1177 SELAQEELVQEALAQ
+1177 NELAQGEIVQEALAQ

-1205 NQGRIQADIDFIQ
+1205 NQGKIQADITFIQ
-1218 SEEQIE
+1218 SEEQIA
-1224 IPDWMDHWEEATTGA
+1224 IPDWMEEWTQATAGSFTQ
-1239 YRYYQGYGEHADM
+1239 YQGYGRHADM
-1252 FKNKE
+1252 FKQKE
-1257 CAAQNAQLIQ
+1257 CAVQNAKLI
-1267 KIINQKNREAV
+1267 KHIVNQTNRERV

>member
-43 VKGTLRYDL
+43 VKGTLRSDL

-79 VQVVLKERPFT
+79 VQVVLKNRPFQ
-90 LDVVDLQDLSEDE
+90 LDVVDIQDLSESE
-103 QLERIEKF
+103 QLERIDRF
-111 KQQDQLRGFDLSKDS
+111 KQKDQLRGFDLSKDL

-137 ASYRWIWSYHHI
+137 SSYRWIWSYHHI

-169 LLHDVPYK
+169 LLHDIPYR
-177 LTPVKPYKEYIKW
+177 LEPVKPYKEYIQW
-190 LEKQDKQASLQYWQ
+190 LEKQDKQASLEYWT
-204 QSLAGFDGQ
+204 QSLAGFEGQ

-218 QRKQTNEHELGEIEW
+218 QQKQTNEHELGEIEW
-233 SMSKEET
+233 AMSKEET

-258 QSVWSVLLSRYQ
+258 QSAWSILLSRYQ

-300 VIPRRIQLTDHM
+300 VIPRRIQLTDQM
-312 TFRALL
+312 TFRSLL

-333 IPIYDIQAKTGQQQL
+333 IPIYDIQAKAGQQQL

-355 ENVPAAKKDEQEA
+355 ENVPAAKKDEQESL
-368 RLGFTV
+368 LGFTV

-392 PGEELLLKLAFNQ
+392 PGEQLQLKLAFNQ
-405 RAFDPQFVHKLKE
+405 RAFDPAFVHKLKD
-418 QLSLLI
+418 QLTLLI
-424 NEAVKHPDQS
+424 KGAIKHPDQL
-434 VHTLPL
+434 VHILTL
-440 VTKQEKQL
+440 VTKQEKQRM
-448 ILEEW
+448 LEEW
-453 NAPELEHDQLYLSKW
+453 NAPELEHDQLYLTKW

-477 NAVALSAEE
+477 NAVALSAGDH
-486 QTMTYAELNEQA
+486 TMTYAELNEQA

-508 GAEHQTVIAILA
+508 GVGHQTVTAILA
-520 DRTPE
+520 ERTPE

-535 AGAAYVPI
+535 AGATYVSI

-552 QYMLKDSG
+552 QYMLRDSG
-560 ATHLLTHSSFIGQA
+560 ATHLLTHSSFISQTRS
-574 KGLAFDGTYLFA
+574 LAFDGTYLFA
-586 DDQEISL
+586 DDQEILL

-601 EAGLHDTAY
+601 EAGLDDTAY

-638 NYLTISETDTLLSL
+638 NYLTILETDTLLSL

-675 LPKKDTILDM
+675 LPQKETILDM
-685 HELTE
+685 GKLTE
-690 LIKRESISVMFVP
+690 LIKGEHISVMFVP
-703 TALFN
+703 TALFH
-708 LLIDE
+708 LLVDE
-713 ETDWMRSVRKVL
+713 GTDWMRGVRKVL

-748 INVYGPTES
+748 LNVYGPTES

-764 SVDEAPPIE
+764 PIDEAIPLE
-773 AYSIPIGKPINQ
+773 ARSIPIGKPLNQ

-791 SQQGQLQPIGMVG
+791 SEHRQLQPIGMVG

-817 LNRPDLTKEAFITH
+817 LNRPDLTKQVFIAH

-849 ADGLIEYAGRVD
+849 EDGLIEYAGRVD

-878 HLLMHPGVKQAA
+878 NLLMHPGVKQAVLLA
-890 LITDQ
+890 DHDETN
-895 HGSSQHTRLLAYMTC
+895 HTRLLAYITC
-910 EDEWKDK
+910 DDAWKGKLD
-917 VDVIKSGLKE
+917 DIKSGLKE
-927 KLPAYMQPHELI
+927 RLPAYMLPHELI
-939 RLEKMPLTPNG
+939 ELENLPLTPNG

-956 LPKPEAPQGNRHVKL
+956 LPKPEAPQGNRRVKL

-983 WCEVLERDDISTD
+983 WREVLEREDISTD
-996 DHFFEIGGHSL
+996 DHFFELGGHSL

-1016 SKEFDVQV
+1016 SKEFEVQV

-1031 TPTIEAISRYIQQQ
+1031 TPTIEALSHYIQHQ
-1045 DHEAAGY
+1045 DGETAGY

-1081 TLDSVRLIAFDFI
+1081 TLDDVRLVAFDFI
-1094 EADHRMTQYVHH
+1094 ETNNRMAQYVQH

-1111 PEGPLTLM
+1111 PKGPLTLM

-1126 LAFELVQSLEQAGRT
+1126 LAFELVQALEQVGRT

-1162 SIDDDIAAIVHQSKQ
+1162 SIDDDIEAIVHQTKQ
-1177 SELAQEELVQEALAQ
+1177 SELAQGEIVQEALAQ

-1205 NQGRIQADIDFIQ
+1205 NQGKIQADITFIQ
-1218 SEEQIE
+1218 SEEQIA
-1224 IPDWMDHWEEATTGA
+1224 IPDWMEEWTQATAGSFTQ
-1239 YRYYQGYGEHADM
+1239 YQGYGRHADM
-1252 FKNKE
+1252 FKQKE
-1257 CAAQNAQLIQ
+1257 CAAQNAKLI
-1267 KIINQKNREAV
+1267 KHIVNQTNRERV

>member
-43 VKGTLRYDL
+43 VKGTLRHDL

-79 VQVVLKERPFT
+79 VQVVLKNRPFQ
-90 LDVVDLQDLSEDE
+90 LDVVDIQDLSESE
-103 QLERIEKF
+103 QLERIDRF
-111 KQQDQLRGFDLSKDS
+111 KQKDQLRGFDLSKDL

-137 ASYRWIWSYHHI
+137 SSYRWIWSYHHI

-169 LLHDVPYK
+169 LLHDIPYR
-177 LTPVKPYKEYIKW
+177 LEPVKPYKEYIQW
-190 LEKQDKQASLQYWQ
+190 LEKQDKQASLEYWT
-204 QSLAGFDGQ
+204 QSLAGFEGQ

-233 SMSKEET
+233 AMSKEET

-258 QSVWSVLLSRYQ
+258 QSAWSILLSRYQ

-300 VIPRRIQLTDHM
+300 VIPRRIQLTDQM
-312 TFRALL
+312 TFRSLL

-333 IPIYDIQAKTGQQQL
+333 IPIYDIQAKAGQQQL

-355 ENVPAAKKDEQEA
+355 ENVPAAKKDEQESL
-368 RLGFTV
+368 LGFTV

-392 PGEELLLKLAFNQ
+392 PGEQLQLKLAFNQ
-405 RAFDPQFVHKLKE
+405 RAFDPAFVHKLKD
-418 QLSLLI
+418 QLTLLI
-424 NEAVKHPDQS
+424 KGAIKHPDQL
-434 VHTLPL
+434 VHILTL
-440 VTKQEKQL
+440 VTKQEKQRM
-448 ILEEW
+448 LEEW
-453 NAPELEHDQLYLSKW
+453 NAPELEHDQLYLTKW

-477 NAVALSAEE
+477 NAVALSAGDH
-486 QTMTYAELNEQA
+486 TMTYAELNEQA

-508 GAEHQTVIAILA
+508 GVGHQTVTAILA
-520 DRTPE
+520 ERTPE

-535 AGAAYVPI
+535 AGATYVPI

-560 ATHLLTHSSFIGQA
+560 ATHLLTHSSFISQTRS
-574 KGLAFDGTYLFA
+574 LAFDGTYLFA
-586 DDQEISL
+586 DDQEILL

-601 EAGLHDTAY
+601 EAGLDDTAY

-638 NYLTISETDTLLSL
+638 NYLTILETDTLLSL

-675 LPKKDTILDM
+675 LPQKETILDM
-685 HELTE
+685 GKLTE
-690 LIKRESISVMFVP
+690 LIKGEHISVMFVP
-703 TALFN
+703 TALFH
-708 LLIDE
+708 LLVDE
-713 ETDWMRSVRKVL
+713 GTDWMRGVRKVL

-748 INVYGPTES
+748 LNVYGPTES

-764 SVDEAPPIE
+764 PIDEAIPLE
-773 AYSIPIGKPINQ
+773 ARSIPIGKPLNQ

-791 SQQGQLQPIGMVG
+791 SEHRQLQPIGMVG

-817 LNRPDLTKEAFITH
+817 LNRPDLTKQVFIAH

-849 ADGLIEYAGRVD
+849 EDGLIEYAGRVD

-878 HLLMHPGVKQAA
+878 NLLMHPGVKQAVLLA
-890 LITDQ
+890 DHDETN
-895 HGSSQHTRLLAYMTC
+895 HTRLLAYITC
-910 EDEWKDK
+910 DDAWKGKLD
-917 VDVIKSGLKE
+917 DIKSGLKE
-927 KLPAYMQPHELI
+927 RLPAYMLPHELI
-939 RLEKMPLTPNG
+939 ELENLPLTPNG

-956 LPKPEAPQGNRHVKL
+956 LPKPEAPQGNRRVKL

-983 WCEVLERDDISTD
+983 WREVLEREDISTD
-996 DHFFEIGGHSL
+996 DHFFELGGHSL

-1016 SKEFDVQV
+1016 SKEFEVQV

-1031 TPTIEAISRYIQQQ
+1031 TPTIEALSHYIQHQ
-1045 DHEAAGY
+1045 DGETAGY

-1081 TLDSVRLIAFDFI
+1081 TLDDVRLVAFDFI
-1094 EADHRMTQYVHH
+1094 ETNNRMAQYVQH

-1111 PEGPLTLM
+1111 PKGPLTLM

-1126 LAFELVQSLEQAGRT
+1126 LAFELVQALEQVGRT

-1162 SIDDDIAAIVHQSKQ
+1162 SIDDDIEAIVHQTKQ
-1177 SELAQEELVQEALAQ
+1177 SELAQGEIVQEALAQ

-1205 NQGRIQADIDFIQ
+1205 NQGKIQADITFIQ
-1218 SEEQIE
+1218 SEEQIA
-1224 IPDWMDHWEEATTGA
+1224 IPDWMEEWTQATAGSFTQ
-1239 YRYYQGYGEHADM
+1239 YQGYGRHADM
-1252 FKNKE
+1252 FKQKE
-1257 CAAQNAQLIQ
+1257 CAAQNAKLI
-1267 KIINQKNREAV
+1267 KHIVNQTNRERV

>member
-43 VKGTLRYDL
+43 VKGTLRHDL

-79 VQVVLKERPFT
+79 VQVVLKNRPFQ
-90 LDVVDLQDLSEDE
+90 LDVVDIQDLSESE
-103 QLERIEKF
+103 QLERIDRF
-111 KQQDQLRGFDLSKDS
+111 KQKDQLRGFDLSKDL

-137 ASYRWIWSYHHI
+137 SSYRWIWSYHHI

-169 LLHDVPYK
+169 LLHDIPYR
-177 LTPVKPYKEYIKW
+177 LEPVKPYKEYIQW
-190 LEKQDKQASLQYWQ
+190 LEKQDKQASLEYWT
-204 QSLAGFDGQ
+204 QSLAGFEGQ

-233 SMSKEET
+233 AMSKEET

-258 QSVWSVLLSRYQ
+258 QSVWSILLSRYQ

-300 VIPRRIQLTDHM
+300 VIPRRIQLTDQM
-312 TFRALL
+312 TFRSLL

-333 IPIYDIQAKTGQQQL
+333 IPIYDIQAKAGQQQL

-355 ENVPAAKKDEQEA
+355 ENVPAAKKDEQESL
-368 RLGFTV
+368 LGFTV

-392 PGEELLLKLAFNQ
+392 PGEQLQLKLAFNQ
-405 RAFDPQFVHKLKE
+405 RAFDPAFVHKLKD
-418 QLSLLI
+418 QLTLLI
-424 NEAVKHPDQS
+424 KGAIKHPDQL
-434 VHTLPL
+434 VHTLTL
-440 VTKQEKQL
+440 VTKQEKQRM
-448 ILEEW
+448 LEEW
-453 NAPELEHDQLYLSKW
+453 NAPELEHDQLYLTKW

-477 NAVALSAEE
+477 NAVALSAGDH
-486 QTMTYAELNEQA
+486 TMTYAELNEQA

-508 GAEHQTVIAILA
+508 GVGHQTVTAILA
-520 DRTPE
+520 ERTPE

-535 AGAAYVPI
+535 AGATYVPI

-560 ATHLLTHSSFIGQA
+560 ATHLLTHSSFISQTRS
-574 KGLAFDGTYLFA
+574 LAFDGTYLFA
-586 DDQEISL
+586 DDQEILL
-593 MSSENLPL
+593 MSSENLSL
-601 EAGLHDTAY
+601 EAGLDDTAY

-638 NYLTISETDTLLSL
+638 NYLTILETDTLLSL

-675 LPKKDTILDM
+675 LPQKETILDM
-685 HELTE
+685 GKLTE
-690 LIKRESISVMFVP
+690 LIKGEHISVMFVP
-703 TALFN
+703 TALFH
-708 LLIDE
+708 LLVDE
-713 ETDWMRSVRKVL
+713 GTDWMRGVRKVL

-748 INVYGPTES
+748 LNVYGPTES

-764 SVDEAPPIE
+764 PIDEAIPLE
-773 AYSIPIGKPINQ
+773 ARSIPIGKPLNQ

-791 SQQGQLQPIGMVG
+791 SEHRQLQPIGMVG

-817 LNRPDLTKEAFITH
+817 LNRPDLTKQVFIAH

-849 ADGLIEYAGRVD
+849 EDGLIEYAGRVD

-878 HLLMHPGVKQAA
+878 NLLMHQGVKQAVLLA
-890 LITDQ
+890 DHDETN
-895 HGSSQHTRLLAYMTC
+895 HTRLLAYITC
-910 EDEWKDK
+910 DDAWKGKLD
-917 VDVIKSGLKE
+917 DIKSRLKE
-927 KLPAYMQPHELI
+927 RLPAYMLPHELI
-939 RLEKMPLTPNG
+939 ELENLPLTPNG

-956 LPKPEAPQGNRHVKL
+956 LPKPEAPQGNRRVKL

-983 WCEVLERDDISTD
+983 WREVLEREDISTD
-996 DHFFEIGGHSL
+996 DHFFELGGHSL

-1016 SKEFDVQV
+1016 SKEFEVQV

-1031 TPTIEAISRYIQQQ
+1031 TPTIEALSHYIQHQ
-1045 DHEAAGY
+1045 DGETAGY

-1081 TLDSVRLIAFDFI
+1081 TLDDVRLIAFDFI
-1094 EADHRMTQYVHH
+1094 ETNNRMAQYVQH

-1111 PEGPLTLM
+1111 PKGPLTLM

-1126 LAFELVQSLEQAGRT
+1126 LAFELVQALEQVGRT

-1162 SIDDDIAAIVHQSKQ
+1162 SIDDDIEAIVHQTKQ
-1177 SELAQEELVQEALAQ
+1177 NELAQGEIVQEALAQ

-1205 NQGRIQADIDFIQ
+1205 NQGKIQADITFIQ
-1218 SEEQIE
+1218 SEEQIA
-1224 IPDWMDHWEEATTGA
+1224 IPDWMEEWTQATAGSFTQ
-1239 YRYYQGYGEHADM
+1239 YQGYGRHADM
-1252 FKNKE
+1252 FKQKE
-1257 CAAQNAQLIQ
+1257 CAVQNAKLI
-1267 KIINQKNREAV
+1267 KHIVNQTNRERV

>member
-43 VKGTLRYDL
+43 VKGTLRHDL

-79 VQVVLKERPFT
+79 VQVVLKNRPFQ
-90 LDVVDLQDLSEDE
+90 LDVVDIQDLSESE
-103 QLERIEKF
+103 QLERIDRF
-111 KQQDQLRGFDLSKDS
+111 KQKDQLRGFDLSKDL

-137 ASYRWIWSYHHI
+137 SSYRWIWSYHHI

-169 LLHDVPYK
+169 LLHDIPYR
-177 LTPVKPYKEYIKW
+177 LEPVKPYKEYIQW
-190 LEKQDKQASLQYWQ
+190 LEKQDKQASLEYWT
-204 QSLAGFDGQ
+204 QSLAGFEGQ

-233 SMSKEET
+233 AMSKEET

-258 QSVWSVLLSRYQ
+258 QSAWSILLSRYQ

-300 VIPRRIQLTDHM
+300 VIPRRIQLTDQM
-312 TFRALL
+312 TFRSLL

-355 ENVPAAKKDEQEA
+355 ENVPAAKKDEQESL
-368 RLGFTV
+368 LGFTV

-392 PGEELLLKLAFNQ
+392 PGEQLQLKLAFNQ
-405 RAFDPQFVHKLKE
+405 RAFDPAFVRKLKD
-418 QLSLLI
+418 QLTLLI
-424 NEAVKHPDQS
+424 KGAIKHPDQS
-434 VHTLPL
+434 VHTLTL
-440 VTKQEKQL
+440 VTKQEKQRM
-448 ILEEW
+448 LEEW
-453 NAPELEHDQLYLSKW
+453 NAPELEHDQLYLTKW

-477 NAVALSAEE
+477 NAVALSAGDH
-486 QTMTYAELNEQA
+486 TMTYAELNEQA

-508 GAEHQTVIAILA
+508 GVGHQTVTAILA
-520 DRTPE
+520 ERTPE

-535 AGAAYVPI
+535 AGATYVPI

-560 ATHLLTHSSFIGQA
+560 ATHLLTHSSFISQTRS
-574 KGLAFDGTYLFA
+574 LAFDGTYLFA
-586 DDQEISL
+586 DDQEILL

-601 EAGLHDTAY
+601 EAGLDDTAY

-638 NYLTISETDTLLSL
+638 NYLTILETDTLLSL

-675 LPKKDTILDM
+675 LPQKETILDM
-685 HELTE
+685 GKLTE
-690 LIKRESISVMFVP
+690 LIKGEHISVMFVP
-703 TALFN
+703 TALFH
-708 LLIDE
+708 LLVDE
-713 ETDWMRSVRKVL
+713 GTDWMRGVRKVL

-748 INVYGPTES
+748 LNVYGPTES

-764 SVDEAPPIE
+764 PIDEAIPLE
-773 AYSIPIGKPINQ
+773 AHSIPIGKPLNQ

-791 SQQGQLQPIGMVG
+791 SEHRQLQPIGLVG

-817 LNRPDLTKEAFITH
+817 LNRPDLTKQVFIPH
-831 PFAAG
+831 PFASG

-849 ADGLIEYAGRVD
+849 EDGLIEYAGRVD

-878 HLLMHPGVKQAA
+878 NLLMHPGVKQAVLLA
-890 LITDQ
+890 DHDETN
-895 HGSSQHTRLLAYMTC
+895 HTRLLAYITC
-910 EDEWKDK
+910 DDAWKGKLD
-917 VDVIKSGLKE
+917 DIKSRLKE
-927 KLPAYMQPHELI
+927 RLPAYMLPHELI
-939 RLEKMPLTPNG
+939 ELENLPLTPNG

-956 LPKPEAPQGNRHVKL
+956 LPKPEAPQGNRRVKL

-983 WCEVLERDDISTD
+983 WREVLEREDISTD
-996 DHFFEIGGHSL
+996 DHFFELGGHSL

-1016 SKEFDVQV
+1016 SKEFEVQV

-1031 TPTIEAISRYIQQQ
+1031 TPTIEALSHYIQHQ
-1045 DHEAAGY
+1045 DGETAGY

-1081 TLDSVRLIAFDFI
+1081 TLDDVRLVAFDFI
-1094 EADHRMTQYVHH
+1094 ETNNRMAQYVQH

-1111 PEGPLTLM
+1111 PKGPLTLM

-1126 LAFELVQSLEQAGRT
+1126 LAFELVQALEQGGRT

-1162 SIDDDIAAIVHQSKQ
+1162 SIDDDIEAIVHQTKQ
-1177 SELAQEELVQEALAQ
+1177 SELAQGEIVQEALAQ

-1205 NQGRIQADIDFIQ
+1205 NQGKIKADITFIQ
-1218 SEEQIE
+1218 SEEQIA
-1224 IPDWMDHWEEATTGA
+1224 IPDWMEEWTQATAGSFTQ
-1239 YRYYQGYGEHADM
+1239 YQGYGRHADM
-1252 FKNKE
+1252 FKQKE
-1257 CAAQNAQLIQ
+1257 CAVQNAKLI
-1267 KIINQKNREAV
+1267 KHIVNQTNRERV

>member
-1 MSQFKRDQVQDMYY
+1 MSSFRRDQVQDMYY

-43 VKGTLRYDL
+43 VKGTLRHDL
-52 LEKSMNIIVER
+52 LEKSMNVIVER

-79 VQVVLKERPFT
+79 VQVVLKKRPFT
-90 LDVVDLQDLSEDE
+90 LDVVNMQDLSEDE
-103 QLERIEKF
+103 QLVRIETF

-169 LLHDVPYK
+169 LLHDIPYK
-177 LTPVKPYKEYIKW
+177 LEPVKPYKEYIQW

-218 QRKQTNEHELGEIEW
+218 QRKQTNEHELGEMEW

-246 ALQQNATLSSAL
+246 ALQQNATLSSVL
-258 QSVWSVLLSRYQ
+258 QSVWSILLSRYQ
-270 RSNDVLFGTV
+270 HSNDVLFGTV

-300 VIPRRIQLTDHM
+300 VLPRRIQLTDDM
-312 TFRALL
+312 TFRSLL

-326 AAEPHQY
+326 AVEPHQY
-333 IPIYDIQAKTGQQQL
+333 IPIYDIQAKTGHQPL

-374 EDMNVYEKSNYD
+374 ENMNVYEKSNYD

-392 PGEELLLKLAFNQ
+392 PGEQLQLKLAFNQ
-405 RAFDPQFVHKLKE
+405 KAFDPQFVHRLKE
-418 QLSLLI
+418 QLSLLM
-424 NEAVKHPDQS
+424 NEAIKHPDQS
-434 VHTLPL
+434 VHTLTL

-477 NAVALSAEE
+477 NAVALSAGEH
-486 QTMTYAELNEQA
+486 TMTYAELNEQA

-508 GAEHQTVIAILA
+508 GVTHQTVIAILA

-535 AGAAYVPI
+535 AGAIYVPI

-552 QYMLKDSG
+552 QYMFKDSG

-574 KGLAFDGTYLFA
+574 KALAFDGTYLFA

-593 MSSENLPL
+593 MSSENLLL
-601 EAGLHDTAY
+601 EAGLHETAY

-675 LPKKDTILDM
+675 LPKKETILDM
-685 HELTE
+685 GELTG

-708 LLIDE
+708 LLVDE

-742 MGKGRL
+742 MGKDRL

-764 SVDEAPPIE
+764 PVDEALPVE
-773 AYSIPIGKPINQ
+773 TCSIPIGKPLNQ

-791 SQQGQLQPIGMVG
+791 SQHGQLQPIGMIG

-817 LNRPDLTKEAFITH
+817 LNRPDLTKQAFIAH

-890 LITDQ
+890 LIADQ
-895 HGSSQHTRLLAYMTC
+895 HNTQHTRLLAYMTC
-910 EDEWKDK
+910 EEEWKDK
-917 VDVIKSGLKE
+917 LDVIKSGLKE

-956 LPKPEAPQGNRHVKL
+956 LPKPEAPQGNSHVKL
-971 PANEVEQKLLVM
+971 PVNEVEQKLLVM
-983 WCEVLERDDISTD
+983 WREVLERDDISTD
-996 DHFFEIGGHSL
+996 DHFFELGGHSL

-1045 DHEAAGY
+1045 DQEAAGY
-1052 LVFNESQTSTVFALP
+1052 LVFNESQTPTVFALP

-1081 TLDSVRLIAFDFI
+1081 TLDGVRLIAFDFI
-1094 EADHRMTQYVHH
+1094 EADHRISQYVQH

-1162 SIDDDIAAIVHQSKQ
+1162 SIDDDIAAIVHQSQQ
-1177 SELAQEELVQEALAQ
+1177 SELAQAELIQDALAQ

-1205 NQGRIQADIDFIQ
+1205 NQGEIQADIDFIQ
-1218 SEEQIE
+1218 SEEQIA
-1224 IPDWMDHWEEATTGA
+1224 IPDWMENWEAATTGA
-1239 YRYYQGYGEHADM
+1239 YRQYQGYGQHADM

-1267 KIINQKNREAV
+1267 KIVHHKNREAV

>member
-43 VKGTLRYDL
+43 VKGTLRSDL

-79 VQVVLKERPFT
+79 VQVVLKNRPFQ
-90 LDVVDLQDLSEDE
+90 LDIVDIQDLSESE
-103 QLERIEKF
+103 QLERIDRF
-111 KQQDQLRGFDLSKDS
+111 KQKDQLRGFDLSKDL

-137 ASYRWIWSYHHI
+137 SSYRWIWSYHHI

-169 LLHDVPYK
+169 LLHDIPYR
-177 LTPVKPYKEYIKW
+177 LEPVKPYKEYIHW
-190 LEKQDKQASLQYWQ
+190 LEKQDKQASLEYWT
-204 QSLAGFDGQ
+204 QSLAGFEGQ

-233 SMSKEET
+233 AMSKEET

-258 QSVWSVLLSRYQ
+258 QSAWSILLSRYQ

-280 VSGRPADLAGVDR
+280 VSGRPSDLAGVDR

-300 VIPRRIQLTDHM
+300 VIPRRIQLTDQM
-312 TFRALL
+312 TFRSLL

-333 IPIYDIQAKTGQQQL
+333 IPIYDIQAKVGQQQL

-355 ENVPAAKKDEQEA
+355 ENVPAAKKDEQESL
-368 RLGFTV
+368 LGFTV

-392 PGEELLLKLAFNQ
+392 PGEQLQLKLAFNQ
-405 RAFDPQFVHKLKE
+405 RAFDPAFVRKLKD
-418 QLSLLI
+418 QLTLLI
-424 NEAVKHPDQS
+424 KGAIKHPDQS
-434 VHTLPL
+434 VHTLTL
-440 VTKQEKQL
+440 VTKQEKQRM
-448 ILEEW
+448 LEEW
-453 NAPELEHDQLYLSKW
+453 NAPELEHDQLYLTKW

-477 NAVALSAEE
+477 NAVALSAGDH
-486 QTMTYAELNEQA
+486 TMTYAELNEQA

-508 GAEHQTVIAILA
+508 GVGHQTVTAILA
-520 DRTPE
+520 ERTPE

-535 AGAAYVPI
+535 AGATYVPI

-560 ATHLLTHSSFIGQA
+560 ATHLLTHSSFISQTRS
-574 KGLAFDGTYLFA
+574 LAFDGTYLFA
-586 DDQEISL
+586 DDQEILL

-601 EAGLHDTAY
+601 EAGLNDTAY

-638 NYLTISETDTLLSL
+638 NYLTILETDTLLSL

-675 LPKKDTILDM
+675 LPQKETILDM
-685 HELTE
+685 GKLTE
-690 LIKRESISVMFVP
+690 LIKGEHISVMFVP
-703 TALFN
+703 TALFH
-708 LLIDE
+708 LLVDE
-713 ETDWMRSVRKVL
+713 GTDWMRGVRKVL

-748 INVYGPTES
+748 LNVYGPTES

-764 SVDEAPPIE
+764 PIDEAIPLE
-773 AYSIPIGKPINQ
+773 ARSIPIGKPLNQ

-791 SQQGQLQPIGMVG
+791 SEHRQLQPIGMVG

-817 LNRPDLTKEAFITH
+817 LNRPDLTKQVFIPH
-831 PFAAG
+831 PFASG

-849 ADGLIEYAGRVD
+849 EDGLIEYAGRVD

-878 HLLMHPGVKQAA
+878 NLLMHPGVKQAVLLA
-890 LITDQ
+890 DHDETN
-895 HGSSQHTRLLAYMTC
+895 HTRLLAYITC
-910 EDEWKDK
+910 DDAWKGKLD
-917 VDVIKSGLKE
+917 DIKSRLKE
-927 KLPAYMQPHELI
+927 RLPAYMLPHELI
-939 RLEKMPLTPNG
+939 ELENLPLTPNG

-956 LPKPEAPQGNRHVKL
+956 LPKPEEPQGNRRVKL

-983 WCEVLERDDISTD
+983 WREVLEREDISTD
-996 DHFFEIGGHSL
+996 DHFFELGGHSL

-1016 SKEFDVQV
+1016 SKEFEVQV

-1031 TPTIEAISRYIQQQ
+1031 TPTIEALSHYIQHQ
-1045 DHEAAGY
+1045 DGETAGY

-1081 TLDSVRLIAFDFI
+1081 TLDDVRLIAFDFI
-1094 EADHRMTQYVHH
+1094 ETNNRMAQYVQH

-1111 PEGPLTLM
+1111 PKGPLTLM
-1119 GYSGGCY
+1119 GYSGGCF
-1126 LAFELVQSLEQAGRT
+1126 LAFELVQALEQGGRT

-1162 SIDDDIAAIVHQSKQ
+1162 SIDDDIEAIVHQTKQ
-1177 SELAQEELVQEALAQ
+1177 SELAQGEIVQEALAQ

-1205 NQGRIQADIDFIQ
+1205 NQGKIQADITFIQ
-1218 SEEQIE
+1218 SEEQIA
-1224 IPDWMDHWEEATTGA
+1224 IPDWMEEWTQATAGSFTQ
-1239 YRYYQGYGEHADM
+1239 YQGYGRHADM
-1252 FKNKE
+1252 FKHKE
-1257 CAAQNAQLIQ
+1257 CAAQNAKLI
-1267 KIINQKNREAV
+1267 KHIVNQTNRERV

>member
-43 VKGTLRYDL
+43 VKGTLRHDL

-79 VQVVLKERPFT
+79 VQVVLKNRPFQ
-90 LDVVDLQDLSEDE
+90 LDVVDIQDLSESE
-103 QLERIEKF
+103 QFERIDRF
-111 KQQDQLRGFDLSKDS
+111 KQKDQLRGFDLSKDL

-137 ASYRWIWSYHHI
+137 SSYRWIWSYHHI

-169 LLHDVPYK
+169 LLHDIPYR
-177 LTPVKPYKEYIKW
+177 LEPVKPYKEYIHW
-190 LEKQDKQASLQYWQ
+190 LEKQDKQASLEYWT
-204 QSLAGFDGQ
+204 QSLAGFEGQ

-233 SMSKEET
+233 AMSKEET

-258 QSVWSVLLSRYQ
+258 QSAWSILLSRYQ

-280 VSGRPADLAGVDR
+280 VSGRPSDLAGVDR

-300 VIPRRIQLTDHM
+300 VIPRRIQLTDQM
-312 TFRALL
+312 TFRSLL

-333 IPIYDIQAKTGQQQL
+333 IPIYDIQAKVGQQQL

-355 ENVPAAKKDEQEA
+355 ENVPAAKKDEQESL
-368 RLGFTV
+368 LGFTV

-392 PGEELLLKLAFNQ
+392 PGEQLQLKLAFNQ
-405 RAFDPQFVHKLKE
+405 RAFDPAFVRKLKD
-418 QLSLLI
+418 QLTLLI
-424 NEAVKHPDQS
+424 KGAIKHPDQS
-434 VHTLPL
+434 VHTLTL
-440 VTKQEKQL
+440 VTKQEKQRM
-448 ILEEW
+448 LEEW
-453 NAPELEHDQLYLSKW
+453 NAPELEHDQLYLTKW

-477 NAVALSAEE
+477 NAVALSAGDH
-486 QTMTYAELNEQA
+486 TMTYAELNEQA

-508 GAEHQTVIAILA
+508 GVGHQTVTAILA
-520 DRTPE
+520 ERTPE

-535 AGAAYVPI
+535 AGATYVPI

-560 ATHLLTHSSFIGQA
+560 ATHLLTHSSFINQTRS
-574 KGLAFDGTYLFA
+574 LAFDGTYLFA
-586 DDQEISL
+586 DDQEILL

-601 EAGLHDTAY
+601 EARLDDTAY

-638 NYLTISETDTLLSL
+638 NYLTILETDTLLSL

-675 LPKKDTILDM
+675 LPQKETILDM
-685 HELTE
+685 GKLTE
-690 LIKRESISVMFVP
+690 LIKGEHISVMFVP
-703 TALFN
+703 TALFH
-708 LLIDE
+708 LLVDE
-713 ETDWMRSVRKVL
+713 GTDWMRGVRKVL

-748 INVYGPTES
+748 LNVYGPTES

-764 SVDEAPPIE
+764 PIDEAIPLE
-773 AYSIPIGKPINQ
+773 AHSIPIGKPLNQ

-791 SQQGQLQPIGMVG
+791 SEHRQLQPIGMVG

-817 LNRPDLTKEAFITH
+817 LNRPDLTKQVFIAH

-849 ADGLIEYAGRVD
+849 EDGLIEYAGRVD

-878 HLLMHPGVKQAA
+878 NLLMHPGVKQAVLLA
-890 LITDQ
+890 DHDETN
-895 HGSSQHTRLLAYMTC
+895 HTRLLAYITC
-910 EDEWKDK
+910 DDAWKGKLD
-917 VDVIKSGLKE
+917 DIKSRLKE
-927 KLPAYMQPHELI
+927 RLPAYMLPHELI
-939 RLEKMPLTPNG
+939 ELENLPLTPNG

-956 LPKPEAPQGNRHVKL
+956 LPKPEAPQGNRRVKL

-983 WCEVLERDDISTD
+983 WREVLEREDISTD
-996 DHFFEIGGHSL
+996 DHFFELGGHSL

-1016 SKEFDVQV
+1016 SKEFEVQV

-1031 TPTIEAISRYIQQQ
+1031 TPTIEALSHYIQHQ
-1045 DHEAAGY
+1045 DGETAGY

-1081 TLDSVRLIAFDFI
+1081 TLDDVRLVAFDFI
-1094 EADHRMTQYVHH
+1094 ETNNRMAQYVQH

-1111 PEGPLTLM
+1111 PKGPLTLM

-1126 LAFELVQSLEQAGRT
+1126 LAFELVQALEQGGRT

-1162 SIDDDIAAIVHQSKQ
+1162 SIDDDIEAIVHQTKQ
-1177 SELAQEELVQEALAQ
+1177 NELAQGEIVQEALAQ

-1205 NQGRIQADIDFIQ
+1205 NQGKIQADITFIQ
-1218 SEEQIE
+1218 SEEQIA
-1224 IPDWMDHWEEATTGA
+1224 IPDWMEEWTQATAGSFTQ
-1239 YRYYQGYGEHADM
+1239 YQGYGRHADM
-1252 FKNKE
+1252 FKQKE
-1257 CAAQNAQLIQ
+1257 CAVQNAKLI
-1267 KIINQKNREAV
+1267 KHIVNQTNRERV

>member
-43 VKGTLRYDL
+43 VKGTLRSDL

-79 VQVVLKERPFT
+79 VQVVLKNRPFQ
-90 LDVVDLQDLSEDE
+90 LDIVDIQDLSESE
-103 QLERIEKF
+103 QLERIDRF
-111 KQQDQLRGFDLSKDS
+111 KQKDQLRGFDLSKDL

-137 ASYRWIWSYHHI
+137 SSYRWIWSYHHI

-169 LLHDVPYK
+169 LLHDIPYR
-177 LTPVKPYKEYIKW
+177 LEPVKPYKEYIQW
-190 LEKQDKQASLQYWQ
+190 LEKQDKQASLEYWT
-204 QSLAGFDGQ
+204 QSLAGFEGQ

-233 SMSKEET
+233 AMSKEET

-258 QSVWSVLLSRYQ
+258 QSVWSILLSRYQ

-300 VIPRRIQLTDHM
+300 VIPRRIQLTDQM
-312 TFRALL
+312 TFRSLL

-333 IPIYDIQAKTGQQQL
+333 IPIYDIQAKAGQQQL

-355 ENVPAAKKDEQEA
+355 ENVPAAKKDEQESL
-368 RLGFTV
+368 LGFTV
-374 EDMNVYEKSNYD
+374 EDMNVYEKSHYD

-392 PGEELLLKLAFNQ
+392 PGEQLQLKLAFNQ
-405 RAFDPQFVHKLKE
+405 RAFDPAFVHKLKD
-418 QLSLLI
+418 QLTLLI
-424 NEAVKHPDQS
+424 RGTIKHPDQS
-434 VHTLPL
+434 VHTLTL
-440 VTKQEKQL
+440 VTKQEKQRM
-448 ILEEW
+448 LEEW
-453 NAPELEHDQLYLSKW
+453 NAPELEHDQLYLTKW

-477 NAVALSAEE
+477 NAVALSAGDH
-486 QTMTYAELNEQA
+486 TMTYAELNEQA

-508 GAEHQTVIAILA
+508 GVGHQTVTAILA
-520 DRTPE
+520 ERTPE

-535 AGAAYVPI
+535 AGATYVPI

-560 ATHLLTHSSFIGQA
+560 ATHLLTHSSFISQTRS
-574 KGLAFDGTYLFA
+574 LAFDGTYLFA
-586 DDQEISL
+586 DDQEILL

-601 EAGLHDTAY
+601 EAGLDDTAY

-638 NYLTISETDTLLSL
+638 NYLTILETDTLLSL

-675 LPKKDTILDM
+675 LPQKETILDM
-685 HELTE
+685 GKLTE
-690 LIKRESISVMFVP
+690 LIKGEHISVMFVP
-703 TALFN
+703 TALFH
-708 LLIDE
+708 LLVDE
-713 ETDWMRSVRKVL
+713 GTDWMRGVRKVL

-748 INVYGPTES
+748 LNVYGPTES

-764 SVDEAPPIE
+764 PIDEAIPLE
-773 AYSIPIGKPINQ
+773 AHSIPIGKPLNQ

-791 SQQGQLQPIGMVG
+791 SEHRQLQPIGMVG

-817 LNRPDLTKEAFITH
+817 LNRPDLTKQVFIPH
-831 PFAAG
+831 PFASG

-849 ADGLIEYAGRVD
+849 EEGLIEYAGRVD

-878 HLLMHPGVKQAA
+878 NLLMHPGVKQAVILA
-890 LITDQ
+890 DHDETN
-895 HGSSQHTRLLAYMTC
+895 HTRLLAYITC
-910 EDEWKDK
+910 DDAWKGKLD
-917 VDVIKSGLKE
+917 DIKSRLKE
-927 KLPAYMQPHELI
+927 RLPAYMLPHELI
-939 RLEKMPLTPNG
+939 ELENLPLTPNG

-956 LPKPEAPQGNRHVKL
+956 LPKPEAPKGNRRVKL

-983 WCEVLERDDISTD
+983 WREVLEREDISTD
-996 DHFFEIGGHSL
+996 DHFFELGGHSL

-1016 SKEFDVQV
+1016 SKEFEVQV

-1031 TPTIEAISRYIQQQ
+1031 TPTIEALSHYIQHQ
-1045 DHEAAGY
+1045 DGETAGY

-1067 PLPGYGFIYQEAAK
+1067 PLPGYGFVYQEAAK
-1081 TLDSVRLIAFDFI
+1081 TLDDVRLIAFDFI
-1094 EADHRMTQYVHH
+1094 ETNNRMAQYVQH

-1111 PEGPLTLM
+1111 PKGPLTLM

-1126 LAFELVQSLEQAGRT
+1126 LAFELVQALEQGGRT

-1162 SIDDDIAAIVHQSKQ
+1162 SIDDDIEAIVHQTKQ
-1177 SELAQEELVQEALAQ
+1177 SELAQGEIVQEALAQ

-1205 NQGRIQADIDFIQ
+1205 NQGKIQADITFIQ
-1218 SEEQIE
+1218 SEEQIA
-1224 IPDWMDHWEEATTGA
+1224 IPDWMEEWTQATAGSFTQ
-1239 YRYYQGYGEHADM
+1239 YQGYGRHADM
-1252 FKNKE
+1252 FKHKE
-1257 CAAQNAQLIQ
+1257 CAAQNAKLI
-1267 KIINQKNREAV
+1267 KHIVNQTNRERV

>member
-43 VKGTLRYDL
+43 VKGTLRHDL

-79 VQVVLKERPFT
+79 VQVVLKNRPFQ
-90 LDVVDLQDLSEDE
+90 LDVVDIQDLSESE
-103 QLERIEKF
+103 QLERIDRF
-111 KQQDQLRGFDLSKDS
+111 KQKDQLRGFDLSKDL

-137 ASYRWIWSYHHI
+137 SSYRWIWSYHHI

-169 LLHDVPYK
+169 LLHDIPYR
-177 LTPVKPYKEYIKW
+177 LEPVKPYKEYIQW
-190 LEKQDKQASLQYWQ
+190 LEKQDKQASLEYWT
-204 QSLAGFDGQ
+204 QSLAGFEGQ

-233 SMSKEET
+233 AMSKEET

-258 QSVWSVLLSRYQ
+258 QSAWSILLSRYQ

-300 VIPRRIQLTDHM
+300 VIPRRIQLTDQM
-312 TFRALL
+312 TFRSLL

-333 IPIYDIQAKTGQQQL
+333 IPIYDIQAKAGQQQL

-355 ENVPAAKKDEQEA
+355 ENVPAAKKDEQESL
-368 RLGFTV
+368 LGFTV

-392 PGEELLLKLAFNQ
+392 PGEQLQLKLAFNQ
-405 RAFDPQFVHKLKE
+405 RAFDPAFVHKLKD
-418 QLSLLI
+418 QLTLLI
-424 NEAVKHPDQS
+424 KGAIKHPDQL
-434 VHTLPL
+434 VHILTL
-440 VTKQEKQL
+440 VTKQEKQRM
-448 ILEEW
+448 LEEW
-453 NAPELEHDQLYLSKW
+453 NAPELEHDQLYLTKW

-477 NAVALSAEE
+477 NAVALSAGDH
-486 QTMTYAELNEQA
+486 TMTYAELNEQA

-508 GAEHQTVIAILA
+508 GVGHQTVTAILA
-520 DRTPE
+520 ERTPE

-535 AGAAYVPI
+535 AGATYVSI

-552 QYMLKDSG
+552 QYMLRDSG
-560 ATHLLTHSSFIGQA
+560 ATHLLTHSSFISQTRS
-574 KGLAFDGTYLFA
+574 LAFDGTYLFA
-586 DDQEISL
+586 DDQEILL

-601 EAGLHDTAY
+601 EAGLDDTAY

-638 NYLTISETDTLLSL
+638 NYLTILETDTLLSL

-675 LPKKDTILDM
+675 LPQKETILDM
-685 HELTE
+685 GKLTE
-690 LIKRESISVMFVP
+690 LIKGEHISVMFVP
-703 TALFN
+703 TALFH
-708 LLIDE
+708 LLVDE
-713 ETDWMRSVRKVL
+713 GTDWMRGVRKVL

-748 INVYGPTES
+748 LNVYGPTES

-764 SVDEAPPIE
+764 PIDEAIPLE
-773 AYSIPIGKPINQ
+773 ARSIPIGKPLNQ

-791 SQQGQLQPIGMVG
+791 SEHRQLQPIGMVG

-817 LNRPDLTKEAFITH
+817 LNRPDLTKQVFIAH

-849 ADGLIEYAGRVD
+849 EDGLIEYAGRVD

-878 HLLMHPGVKQAA
+878 NLLMHQGVKQAVLLA
-890 LITDQ
+890 DHDETN
-895 HGSSQHTRLLAYMTC
+895 HTRLLAYITC
-910 EDEWKDK
+910 DDAWKGKLD
-917 VDVIKSGLKE
+917 DIKSGLKE
-927 KLPAYMQPHELI
+927 RLPAYMLPHELI
-939 RLEKMPLTPNG
+939 ELENLPLTPNG

-956 LPKPEAPQGNRHVKL
+956 LPKPEAPQGNRRVKL

-983 WCEVLERDDISTD
+983 WREVLEREDISTD
-996 DHFFEIGGHSL
+996 DHFFELGGHSL

-1016 SKEFDVQV
+1016 SKEFEVQV

-1031 TPTIEAISRYIQQQ
+1031 TPTIEALSHYIQHQ
-1045 DHEAAGY
+1045 DGETAGY

-1081 TLDSVRLIAFDFI
+1081 TLDDVRLVAFDFI
-1094 EADHRMTQYVHH
+1094 ETNNRMAQYVQH

-1111 PEGPLTLM
+1111 PKGPLTLM

-1126 LAFELVQSLEQAGRT
+1126 LAFELVQALEQVGRT

-1162 SIDDDIAAIVHQSKQ
+1162 SIDDDIEAIVHQTKQ
-1177 SELAQEELVQEALAQ
+1177 NELAQGEIVQEALAQ

-1205 NQGRIQADIDFIQ
+1205 NQGKIQADITFIQ
-1218 SEEQIE
+1218 SEEQIA
-1224 IPDWMDHWEEATTGA
+1224 IPDWMEEWTQATAGSFTQ
-1239 YRYYQGYGEHADM
+1239 YQGYGRHADM
-1252 FKNKE
+1252 FKQKE
-1257 CAAQNAQLIQ
+1257 CAVQNAKLI
-1267 KIINQKNREAV
+1267 KHIVNQTNRERV

>member
-43 VKGTLRYDL
+43 VKGTLRHDL

-79 VQVVLKERPFT
+79 VQVVLKNRPFQ
-90 LDVVDLQDLSEDE
+90 LDVVDIQDLSESE
-103 QLERIEKF
+103 QLERIDRF
-111 KQQDQLRGFDLSKDS
+111 KQKDQLRGFDLSKDL

-137 ASYRWIWSYHHI
+137 SSYRWIWSYHHI

-169 LLHDVPYK
+169 LLHDIPYR
-177 LTPVKPYKEYIKW
+177 LEPVKPYKEYIQW
-190 LEKQDKQASLQYWQ
+190 LEKQDKQASLEYWT
-204 QSLAGFDGQ
+204 QSLAGFEGQ

-233 SMSKEET
+233 AMSKEET

-258 QSVWSVLLSRYQ
+258 QSAWSILLSRYQ

-300 VIPRRIQLTDHM
+300 VIPRRIQLTDQM
-312 TFRALL
+312 TFRSLL

-333 IPIYDIQAKTGQQQL
+333 IPIYDIQAKAGQQQL

-355 ENVPAAKKDEQEA
+355 ENVPAAKKDEQESL
-368 RLGFTV
+368 LGFTV

-392 PGEELLLKLAFNQ
+392 PGEQLQLKLAFNQ
-405 RAFDPQFVHKLKE
+405 RAFDPAFVRKLKD
-418 QLSLLI
+418 QLTLLI
-424 NEAVKHPDQS
+424 KEAIKHPDQS
-434 VHTLPL
+434 VHTLTL
-440 VTKQEKQL
+440 VTKQEKQRM
-448 ILEEW
+448 LEEW
-453 NAPELEHDQLYLSKW
+453 NAPELEHDQLYLTKW

-477 NAVALSAEE
+477 NAVALSAGDH
-486 QTMTYAELNEQA
+486 TMTYAELNEQA

-508 GAEHQTVIAILA
+508 GVGHQTVTAILA
-520 DRTPE
+520 ERTPE

-535 AGAAYVPI
+535 AGATYVPI

-560 ATHLLTHSSFIGQA
+560 ATHLLTHSSFISQTRS
-574 KGLAFDGTYLFA
+574 LAFDGTYLFA
-586 DDQEISL
+586 DDQEILL

-601 EAGLHDTAY
+601 EAGLDDTAY

-638 NYLTISETDTLLSL
+638 NYLTILETDTLLSL

-675 LPKKDTILDM
+675 LPQKETILDM
-685 HELTE
+685 GKLTE
-690 LIKRESISVMFVP
+690 LIKGEHISVMFVP
-703 TALFN
+703 TALFH
-708 LLIDE
+708 LLVDE
-713 ETDWMRSVRKVL
+713 GTDWMRGVRKVL

-748 INVYGPTES
+748 LNVYGPTES

-764 SVDEAPPIE
+764 PIDEAIPLE
-773 AYSIPIGKPINQ
+773 AHSIPIGKPLNQ

-791 SQQGQLQPIGMVG
+791 SEHRQLQPIGMVG

-817 LNRPDLTKEAFITH
+817 LNRPDLTKQVFIAH

-849 ADGLIEYAGRVD
+849 EDGLIEYAGRVD

-878 HLLMHPGVKQAA
+878 NLLMHPGVKQAVLLA
-890 LITDQ
+890 DHDETN
-895 HGSSQHTRLLAYMTC
+895 HTRLLAYITC
-910 EDEWKDK
+910 DDAWKGKLD
-917 VDVIKSGLKE
+917 DIKSRLKE
-927 KLPAYMQPHELI
+927 RLPAYMLPHELI
-939 RLEKMPLTPNG
+939 ELENLPLTPNG

-956 LPKPEAPQGNRHVKL
+956 LPKPEAPQGNRRVKL

-983 WCEVLERDDISTD
+983 WREVLEREDISTD
-996 DHFFEIGGHSL
+996 DHFFELGGHSL

-1016 SKEFDVQV
+1016 SKEFEVQV

-1031 TPTIEAISRYIQQQ
+1031 TPTIEALSRYIQHQ
-1045 DHEAAGY
+1045 DGETAGY

-1081 TLDSVRLIAFDFI
+1081 TLDDVRLVAFDFI
-1094 EADHRMTQYVHH
+1094 ETNNRMAQYVQH

-1111 PEGPLTLM
+1111 PKGPLTLM

-1126 LAFELVQSLEQAGRT
+1126 LAFELVQALEQVGRT

-1162 SIDDDIAAIVHQSKQ
+1162 SIDDDIEAIVHQTKQ
-1177 SELAQEELVQEALAQ
+1177 SELAQGEIVQEALAQ

-1205 NQGRIQADIDFIQ
+1205 NQGKIQADITFIQ
-1218 SEEQIE
+1218 SEEQIA
-1224 IPDWMDHWEEATTGA
+1224 IPDWMEEWTQATTGSFTQ
-1239 YRYYQGYGEHADM
+1239 YQGYGQHADM
-1252 FKNKE
+1252 FKQKE
-1257 CAAQNAQLIQ
+1257 CAAQNAKLI
-1267 KIINQKNREAV
+1267 KHIVNQTNRERV

>member
-68 TVFLHEKVKRP
+68 TVFLHERVKRP

-90 LDVVDLQDLSEDE
+90 LDVVDLQDLSEDD
-103 QLERIEKF
+103 QLERLEKF
-111 KQQDQLRGFDLSKDS
+111 KQQDQLKGFDLSKDS

-177 LTPVKPYKEYIKW
+177 LEPVKPYKEYIKW

-434 VHTLPL
+434 VHTLPF

-764 SVDEAPPIE
+764 PVDEAPPIE

-983 WCEVLERDDISTD
+983 WREVLERDDISTD

-1031 TPTIEAISRYIQQQ
+1031 MPTIEAISRYIQQQ

-1205 NQGRIQADIDFIQ
+1205 NQGKIQADIDFIQ

>member
-43 VKGTLRYDL
+43 VKGTLRSDL

-79 VQVVLKERPFT
+79 VQVVLKNRPFQ
-90 LDVVDLQDLSEDE
+90 LDIVDIQDLSESE
-103 QLERIEKF
+103 QLERIDRF
-111 KQQDQLRGFDLSKDS
+111 KQKDQLRGFDLSKDL

-137 ASYRWIWSYHHI
+137 SSYRWIWSYHHI

-169 LLHDVPYK
+169 LLHDIPYR
-177 LTPVKPYKEYIKW
+177 LEPVKPYKEYIQW
-190 LEKQDKQASLQYWQ
+190 LEKQDKQASLEYWT
-204 QSLAGFDGQ
+204 QSLAGFEGQ

-233 SMSKEET
+233 AMSKEET

-258 QSVWSVLLSRYQ
+258 QSVWSILLSRYQ

-300 VIPRRIQLTDHM
+300 VIPRRIQLTDQM
-312 TFRALL
+312 TFRSLL

-333 IPIYDIQAKTGQQQL
+333 IPIYDIQAKAGQQQL

-355 ENVPAAKKDEQEA
+355 ENVPAAKKDEQESL
-368 RLGFTV
+368 LGFTV

-392 PGEELLLKLAFNQ
+392 PGEQLQLKLAFNQ
-405 RAFDPQFVHKLKE
+405 RAFDPAFVHKLKD
-418 QLSLLI
+418 QLTLLI
-424 NEAVKHPDQS
+424 RGTIKHPDQS
-434 VHTLPL
+434 VHTLTL
-440 VTKQEKQL
+440 VTKQEKQRM
-448 ILEEW
+448 LEEW
-453 NAPELEHDQLYLSKW
+453 NAPELEHDQLYLTKW

-477 NAVALSAEE
+477 NAVALSAGDH
-486 QTMTYAELNEQA
+486 TMTYAELNEQA

-508 GAEHQTVIAILA
+508 GVNHQTVTAILA
-520 DRTPE
+520 ERTPE

-535 AGAAYVPI
+535 AGATYVPI

-560 ATHLLTHSSFIGQA
+560 ATHLLTHSSFISQTRS
-574 KGLAFDGTYLFA
+574 LAFDGTYLFA
-586 DDQEISL
+586 DDQEILL

-601 EAGLHDTAY
+601 EAGLDDTAY

-638 NYLTISETDTLLSL
+638 NYLTILETDTLLSL

-675 LPKKDTILDM
+675 LPQKETILDM
-685 HELTE
+685 GKLTE
-690 LIKRESISVMFVP
+690 LIKGEHISVMFVP
-703 TALFN
+703 TALFH
-708 LLIDE
+708 LLVDE
-713 ETDWMRSVRKVL
+713 GTDWMRGVRKVL

-748 INVYGPTES
+748 LNVYGPTES

-764 SVDEAPPIE
+764 PIDEAIPLE
-773 AYSIPIGKPINQ
+773 AHSIPIGKPLNQ

-791 SQQGQLQPIGMVG
+791 SEHRQLQPIGMVG

-817 LNRPDLTKEAFITH
+817 LNRPDLTKQVFIPH
-831 PFAAG
+831 PFASG

-849 ADGLIEYAGRVD
+849 ENGLIEYAGRVD

-878 HLLMHPGVKQAA
+878 NLLMHPGVKQAVLLA
-890 LITDQ
+890 DHDETN
-895 HGSSQHTRLLAYMTC
+895 HTRLLAYITC
-910 EDEWKDK
+910 DDAWKGKLD
-917 VDVIKSGLKE
+917 DIKSRLKE
-927 KLPAYMQPHELI
+927 RLPAYMLPHELI
-939 RLEKMPLTPNG
+939 ELENLPLTPNG

-956 LPKPEAPQGNRHVKL
+956 LPKPEAPQGNRRVKL

-983 WCEVLERDDISTD
+983 WREVLEREDISTD
-996 DHFFEIGGHSL
+996 DHFFELGGHSL

-1016 SKEFDVQV
+1016 SKEFEVQV

-1031 TPTIEAISRYIQQQ
+1031 TPTIEALSHYIQHQ
-1045 DHEAAGY
+1045 DGETAGY

-1081 TLDSVRLIAFDFI
+1081 TLDDVRLIAFDFI
-1094 EADHRMTQYVHH
+1094 ETNNRMAQYVQH

-1111 PEGPLTLM
+1111 PKGPLTLM

-1126 LAFELVQSLEQAGRT
+1126 LAFELVQALEQGGRT

-1162 SIDDDIAAIVHQSKQ
+1162 SIDDDIEAIVHQTKQ
-1177 SELAQEELVQEALAQ
+1177 SELAQGEIVQEALVQ

-1205 NQGRIQADIDFIQ
+1205 NQGKIQADITFIQ
-1218 SEEQIE
+1218 SEEQIA
-1224 IPDWMDHWEEATTGA
+1224 IPDWMEEWTQATAGSFTQ
-1239 YRYYQGYGEHADM
+1239 YQGYGRHADM
-1252 FKNKE
+1252 FKHKE
-1257 CAAQNAQLIQ
+1257 CAAQNAKLI
-1267 KIINQKNREAV
+1267 KHIVNQTNRERV

>member
-43 VKGTLRYDL
+43 VKGTLRSDL

-79 VQVVLKERPFT
+79 VQVVLKNRPFQ
-90 LDVVDLQDLSEDE
+90 LDVVDIQDLSESE
-103 QLERIEKF
+103 QLERIDRF
-111 KQQDQLRGFDLSKDS
+111 KQKDQLRGFDLSKDL

-137 ASYRWIWSYHHI
+137 SSYRWIWSYHHI

-169 LLHDVPYK
+169 LLHDIPYR
-177 LTPVKPYKEYIKW
+177 LEPVKPYKEYIQW
-190 LEKQDKQASLQYWQ
+190 LEKQDKQASLEYWT
-204 QSLAGFDGQ
+204 QSLAGFEGQ

-233 SMSKEET
+233 AMSKEET

-258 QSVWSVLLSRYQ
+258 QSVWSILLSRYQ

-300 VIPRRIQLTDHM
+300 VIPRRIQLTDQM
-312 TFRALL
+312 TFRSLL

-333 IPIYDIQAKTGQQQL
+333 IPIYDIQAKAGQQQL

-355 ENVPAAKKDEQEA
+355 ENVPAAKKDEQESL
-368 RLGFTV
+368 LGFTV

-392 PGEELLLKLAFNQ
+392 PGEQLQLKLAFNQ
-405 RAFDPQFVHKLKE
+405 RAFDPAFVHKLKD
-418 QLSLLI
+418 QLTLLI
-424 NEAVKHPDQS
+424 KGTIKHPDQS
-434 VHTLPL
+434 VHTLTL
-440 VTKQEKQL
+440 VTKQEKQRM
-448 ILEEW
+448 LEEW
-453 NAPELEHDQLYLSKW
+453 NAPELEHDQLYLTKW

-477 NAVALSAEE
+477 NAVALSAGDH
-486 QTMTYAELNEQA
+486 TMTYAELNEQA

-508 GAEHQTVIAILA
+508 GVNHQTVTAILA
-520 DRTPE
+520 ERTPE

-535 AGAAYVPI
+535 AGATYVPI

-560 ATHLLTHSSFIGQA
+560 ATHLLTHSSFISQTRS
-574 KGLAFDGTYLFA
+574 LAFDGTYLFA
-586 DDQEISL
+586 DDQEILL

-601 EAGLHDTAY
+601 EAGLDDTAY

-638 NYLTISETDTLLSL
+638 NYLTILETDTLLSL

-675 LPKKDTILDM
+675 LPQKETILDM
-685 HELTE
+685 GKLTE
-690 LIKRESISVMFVP
+690 LIKGEHISVMFVP
-703 TALFN
+703 TALFH
-708 LLIDE
+708 LLVDE
-713 ETDWMRSVRKVL
+713 GTDWMRGVRKVL

-748 INVYGPTES
+748 LNVYGPTES

-764 SVDEAPPIE
+764 PIDEAIPLE
-773 AYSIPIGKPINQ
+773 AHSIPIGKPLNQ

-791 SQQGQLQPIGMVG
+791 SEHRQLQPIGMVG

-817 LNRPDLTKEAFITH
+817 LNRPDLTKQVFIPH
-831 PFAAG
+831 PFASG

-849 ADGLIEYAGRVD
+849 EEGLIEYAGRVD

-878 HLLMHPGVKQAA
+878 NLLMHPGVKQAVLLA
-890 LITDQ
+890 DHDETN
-895 HGSSQHTRLLAYMTC
+895 HTRLLAYITC
-910 EDEWKDK
+910 DDAWKGKLD
-917 VDVIKSGLKE
+917 DIKSRLKE
-927 KLPAYMQPHELI
+927 RLPAYMLPHELI
-939 RLEKMPLTPNG
+939 ELENLPLTPNG

-956 LPKPEAPQGNRHVKL
+956 LPKPEAPQGNRRVKL

-983 WCEVLERDDISTD
+983 WREVLEREDISTD
-996 DHFFEIGGHSL
+996 DHFFELGGHSL

-1016 SKEFDVQV
+1016 SKEFEVQV

-1031 TPTIEAISRYIQQQ
+1031 TPTIEALSHYIQHQ
-1045 DHEAAGY
+1045 DGETAGY

-1081 TLDSVRLIAFDFI
+1081 TLDDVRLIAFDFI
-1094 EADHRMTQYVHH
+1094 ETNNRMAQYVQH

-1111 PEGPLTLM
+1111 PKGPLTLM

-1126 LAFELVQSLEQAGRT
+1126 LAFELVQALEQGGRT

-1162 SIDDDIAAIVHQSKQ
+1162 SIDDDIEAIVHQTKQ
-1177 SELAQEELVQEALAQ
+1177 SELAQGEIVQEALAQ

-1205 NQGRIQADIDFIQ
+1205 NQGKIQADITFIQ
-1218 SEEQIE
+1218 SEEQIA
-1224 IPDWMDHWEEATTGA
+1224 IPDWMEEWTQATTGSFTQ
-1239 YRYYQGYGEHADM
+1239 YQGYGRHADM
-1252 FKNKE
+1252 FKHKE
-1257 CAAQNAQLIQ
+1257 CAAQNAKLI
-1267 KIINQKNREAV
+1267 KHIVNQTNRERV

>member
-43 VKGTLRYDL
+43 VKGTLRHDL

-79 VQVVLKERPFT
+79 VQVVLKNRPFQ
-90 LDVVDLQDLSEDE
+90 LDVVDIQDLSESE
-103 QLERIEKF
+103 QLERIDRF
-111 KQQDQLRGFDLSKDS
+111 KQKDQLRGFDLSKDL

-137 ASYRWIWSYHHI
+137 SSYRWIWSYHHI

-169 LLHDVPYK
+169 LLHDIPYR
-177 LTPVKPYKEYIKW
+177 LEPVKPYKEYIQW
-190 LEKQDKQASLQYWQ
+190 LEKQDKQASLEYWT
-204 QSLAGFDGQ
+204 QSLAGFEGQ

-233 SMSKEET
+233 AMSKEET

-258 QSVWSVLLSRYQ
+258 QSAWSILLSRYQ

-280 VSGRPADLAGVDR
+280 VSGRPSDLAGVDR

-300 VIPRRIQLTDHM
+300 VIPRRIQLTDQM
-312 TFRALL
+312 TFRSLL

-333 IPIYDIQAKTGQQQL
+333 IPIYDIQAKAGQQQL

-355 ENVPAAKKDEQEA
+355 ENVPAAKKDEQESL
-368 RLGFTV
+368 LGFTV

-392 PGEELLLKLAFNQ
+392 PGEQLQLKLAFNQ
-405 RAFDPQFVHKLKE
+405 RAFDPAFVRKLKD
-418 QLSLLI
+418 QLTLLI
-424 NEAVKHPDQS
+424 KGAIKHPDQS
-434 VHTLPL
+434 VHTLTL
-440 VTKQEKQL
+440 VTKQEKQRM
-448 ILEEW
+448 LEEW
-453 NAPELEHDQLYLSKW
+453 NAPELEHDQLYLTKW

-477 NAVALSAEE
+477 NAVALSAGDH
-486 QTMTYAELNEQA
+486 TMTYAELNEQA

-508 GAEHQTVIAILA
+508 GVGHQTVTAILA
-520 DRTPE
+520 ERTPE

-535 AGAAYVPI
+535 AGATYVPI

-560 ATHLLTHSSFIGQA
+560 ATHLLTHSSFINQTRS
-574 KGLAFDGTYLFA
+574 LAFDGTYLFA
-586 DDQEISL
+586 DDQEILL

-601 EAGLHDTAY
+601 EARLDDTAY

-638 NYLTISETDTLLSL
+638 NYLTILETDTLLSL

-675 LPKKDTILDM
+675 LPQKETILDM
-685 HELTE
+685 GKLTE
-690 LIKRESISVMFVP
+690 LIKGEHISVMFVP
-703 TALFN
+703 TALFH
-708 LLIDE
+708 LLVDE
-713 ETDWMRSVRKVL
+713 GTDWMRGVRKVL

-748 INVYGPTES
+748 LNVYGPTES

-764 SVDEAPPIE
+764 PIDEAIPLE
-773 AYSIPIGKPINQ
+773 AHSIPIGKPLNQ

-791 SQQGQLQPIGMVG
+791 SEHRQLQPIGMVG

-817 LNRPDLTKEAFITH
+817 LNRPDLTKQVFIAH

-849 ADGLIEYAGRVD
+849 EDGLIEYAGRVD

-878 HLLMHPGVKQAA
+878 NLLMHPGVKQAVLLA
-890 LITDQ
+890 DHDETN
-895 HGSSQHTRLLAYMTC
+895 HTRLLAYITC
-910 EDEWKDK
+910 DDAWKGKLD
-917 VDVIKSGLKE
+917 DIKSRLKE
-927 KLPAYMQPHELI
+927 RLPAYMLPHELI
-939 RLEKMPLTPNG
+939 ELENLPLTPNG

-956 LPKPEAPQGNRHVKL
+956 LPKPEAPQGNRRVKL

-983 WCEVLERDDISTD
+983 WREVLEREDISTD
-996 DHFFEIGGHSL
+996 DHFFELGGHSL

-1016 SKEFDVQV
+1016 SKEFEVQV

-1031 TPTIEAISRYIQQQ
+1031 TPTIEALSHYIQHQ
-1045 DHEAAGY
+1045 DGETAGY

-1081 TLDSVRLIAFDFI
+1081 TLDDVRLVAFDFI
-1094 EADHRMTQYVHH
+1094 ETNNRMAQYVQH

-1111 PEGPLTLM
+1111 PKGPLTLM

-1126 LAFELVQSLEQAGRT
+1126 LAFELVQALEQGGRT

-1162 SIDDDIAAIVHQSKQ
+1162 SIDDDIEAIVHQTKQ
-1177 SELAQEELVQEALAQ
+1177 SELAQGEIVQEALAQ

-1205 NQGRIQADIDFIQ
+1205 NQGKIQADITFIQ
-1218 SEEQIE
+1218 SEEQIA
-1224 IPDWMDHWEEATTGA
+1224 IPDWMEEWTQATAGSFTQ
-1239 YRYYQGYGEHADM
+1239 YQGYGRHADM
-1252 FKNKE
+1252 FKHKE
-1257 CAAQNAQLIQ
+1257 CAAQNAKLI
-1267 KIINQKNREAV
+1267 KHIVNQTNRERV

>member
-43 VKGTLRYDL
+43 VKGTLRHDL

-79 VQVVLKERPFT
+79 VQVVLKNRPFQ
-90 LDVVDLQDLSEDE
+90 LDVVDIQDLSESE
-103 QLERIEKF
+103 QLERIDRF
-111 KQQDQLRGFDLSKDS
+111 KQKDQLRGFDLSKDL

-137 ASYRWIWSYHHI
+137 SSYRWIWSYHHI

-169 LLHDVPYK
+169 LLHDIPYR
-177 LTPVKPYKEYIKW
+177 LEPVKPYKEYIQW
-190 LEKQDKQASLQYWQ
+190 LEKQDKQASLEYWT
-204 QSLAGFDGQ
+204 QSLAGFEGQ

-233 SMSKEET
+233 AMSKEET

-258 QSVWSVLLSRYQ
+258 QSVWSILLSRYQ

-300 VIPRRIQLTDHM
+300 VIPRRIQLTDQM
-312 TFRALL
+312 TFRSLL

-333 IPIYDIQAKTGQQQL
+333 IPIYDIQAKAGQQQL

-355 ENVPAAKKDEQEA
+355 ENVPAAKKDEQESL
-368 RLGFTV
+368 LGFTV

-392 PGEELLLKLAFNQ
+392 PGEQLQLKLAFNQ
-405 RAFDPQFVHKLKE
+405 RAFDPAFVHKLKD
-418 QLSLLI
+418 QLTLLI
-424 NEAVKHPDQS
+424 KGTIKHPDQS
-434 VHTLPL
+434 VHTLTL
-440 VTKQEKQL
+440 VTKQEKQRM
-448 ILEEW
+448 LEEW
-453 NAPELEHDQLYLSKW
+453 NAPELEHDQLYLTKW

-477 NAVALSAEE
+477 NAVALSAGDH
-486 QTMTYAELNEQA
+486 TMTYAELNEQA

-508 GAEHQTVIAILA
+508 GVGHQTVTAILA
-520 DRTPE
+520 ERTPE

-535 AGAAYVPI
+535 AGATYVPI

-560 ATHLLTHSSFIGQA
+560 ATHLLTHSSFINQTRS
-574 KGLAFDGTYLFA
+574 LAFDGTYLFA
-586 DDQEISL
+586 DDQEILL

-601 EAGLHDTAY
+601 EAGLDDTAY

-638 NYLTISETDTLLSL
+638 NYLTILETDTLLSL

-675 LPKKDTILDM
+675 LPQKETILDM
-685 HELTE
+685 GKLTE
-690 LIKRESISVMFVP
+690 LIKGEHISVMFVP
-703 TALFN
+703 TALFH
-708 LLIDE
+708 LLVDE
-713 ETDWMRSVRKVL
+713 GTDWMRGVRKVL

-748 INVYGPTES
+748 LNVYGPTES

-764 SVDEAPPIE
+764 PIDEAIPLE
-773 AYSIPIGKPINQ
+773 AHSIPIGKPLNQ

-791 SQQGQLQPIGMVG
+791 SEHRQLQPIGLVG

-817 LNRPDLTKEAFITH
+817 LNRPDLTKQVFIPH
-831 PFAAG
+831 PFASG

-849 ADGLIEYAGRVD
+849 EDGLIEYAGRFD

-878 HLLMHPGVKQAA
+878 NLLMHPGVKQAVLLA
-890 LITDQ
+890 DHDETN
-895 HGSSQHTRLLAYMTC
+895 HTRLLAYITC
-910 EDEWKDK
+910 DDAWKGKLD
-917 VDVIKSGLKE
+917 DIKSRLKE
-927 KLPAYMQPHELI
+927 RLPAYMLPHELI
-939 RLEKMPLTPNG
+939 ELENLPLTPNG

-956 LPKPEAPQGNRHVKL
+956 LPKPEAPQGNRRVKL

-983 WCEVLERDDISTD
+983 WREVLEREDISTD
-996 DHFFEIGGHSL
+996 DHFFELGGHSL

-1016 SKEFDVQV
+1016 SKEFEVQV

-1031 TPTIEAISRYIQQQ
+1031 TPTIEALSRYIQHQ
-1045 DHEAAGY
+1045 DGETAGY
-1052 LVFNESQTSTVFALP
+1052 LVFNESQSSTVFALP

-1081 TLDSVRLIAFDFI
+1081 TLDDVRLIAFDFI
-1094 EADHRMTQYVHH
+1094 ETNNRMAQYVQH

-1111 PEGPLTLM
+1111 PKGPLTLM

-1126 LAFELVQSLEQAGRT
+1126 LAFELVQALEQVGRT

-1162 SIDDDIAAIVHQSKQ
+1162 SIDDDIEAIVHQTKQ
-1177 SELAQEELVQEALAQ
+1177 NELAQGEIVQEALAQ

-1205 NQGRIQADIDFIQ
+1205 NQGKIQADITFIQ
-1218 SEEQIE
+1218 SEEQIA
-1224 IPDWMDHWEEATTGA
+1224 IPDWMEEWTQATAGSFTQ
-1239 YRYYQGYGEHADM
+1239 YQGYGQHADM
-1252 FKNKE
+1252 FKQKE
-1257 CAAQNAQLIQ
+1257 CAAQNAKLI
-1267 KIINQKNREAV
+1267 KHIVNQTNRERV

>member
-1205 NQGRIQADIDFIQ
+1205 NQGKIQADIDFIQ

>member
-43 VKGTLRYDL
+43 VKGTLRSDL

-79 VQVVLKERPFT
+79 VQVVLKNRPFQ
-90 LDVVDLQDLSEDE
+90 LDIVDIQDLSESE
-103 QLERIEKF
+103 QLERIDRF
-111 KQQDQLRGFDLSKDS
+111 KQKDQLRGFDLSKDL

-137 ASYRWIWSYHHI
+137 SSYRWIWSYHHI

-169 LLHDVPYK
+169 LLHDIPYR
-177 LTPVKPYKEYIKW
+177 LEPVKPYKEYIQW
-190 LEKQDKQASLQYWQ
+190 LEKQDKQASLEYWT
-204 QSLAGFDGQ
+204 QSLAGFEGQ

-233 SMSKEET
+233 AMSKEET

-258 QSVWSVLLSRYQ
+258 QSVWSILLSRYQ

-300 VIPRRIQLTDHM
+300 VIPRRIQLTDQM
-312 TFRALL
+312 TFRSLL

-333 IPIYDIQAKTGQQQL
+333 IPIYDIQAKAGQQQL

-355 ENVPAAKKDEQEA
+355 ENVPAAKKDEQESL
-368 RLGFTV
+368 LGFTV

-392 PGEELLLKLAFNQ
+392 PGEQLQLKMAFNQ
-405 RAFDPQFVHKLKE
+405 RAFDPAFVHKLKD
-418 QLSLLI
+418 QLTLLI
-424 NEAVKHPDQS
+424 KGTIKHPDQS
-434 VHTLPL
+434 VHTLTL
-440 VTKQEKQL
+440 VTKQEKQRM
-448 ILEEW
+448 LEEW
-453 NAPELEHDQLYLSKW
+453 NAPELEHDQLYLTKW

-477 NAVALSAEE
+477 NAVALSAGDH
-486 QTMTYAELNEQA
+486 TMTYAELNEQA

-508 GAEHQTVIAILA
+508 GVEHQTVTAILA
-520 DRTPE
+520 ERTPE

-535 AGAAYVPI
+535 AGATYVPI

-560 ATHLLTHSSFIGQA
+560 ATHLLTHSSFISQTRS
-574 KGLAFDGTYLFA
+574 LAFDGTYLFA
-586 DDQEISL
+586 DDQEILL

-601 EAGLHDTAY
+601 EAGLDDTAY

-638 NYLTISETDTLLSL
+638 NYLTILETDTLLSL

-675 LPKKDTILDM
+675 LPQKETILDM
-685 HELTE
+685 GKLTE
-690 LIKRESISVMFVP
+690 LIKGEHISVMFVP
-703 TALFN
+703 TALFH
-708 LLIDE
+708 LLVDE
-713 ETDWMRSVRKVL
+713 GTDWMRGVRKVL

-748 INVYGPTES
+748 LNVYGPTES

-764 SVDEAPPIE
+764 PIDEAIPLE
-773 AYSIPIGKPINQ
+773 SHSIPIGKPLNQ

-791 SQQGQLQPIGMVG
+791 SEHRQLQPIGMVG

-817 LNRPDLTKEAFITH
+817 LNRPDLTKQVFIPH
-831 PFAAG
+831 PFASG

-849 ADGLIEYAGRVD
+849 EDGLIEYAGRVD

-878 HLLMHPGVKQAA
+878 NLLMHPGVKQAVLLA
-890 LITDQ
+890 DHDETN
-895 HGSSQHTRLLAYMTC
+895 HTRLLAYITC
-910 EDEWKDK
+910 DDAWKGKLD
-917 VDVIKSGLKE
+917 DIKSRLKE
-927 KLPAYMQPHELI
+927 RLPAYMLPHELI
-939 RLEKMPLTPNG
+939 ELENLPLTPNG

-956 LPKPEAPQGNRHVKL
+956 LPKPEAPQGNRRVKL

-983 WCEVLERDDISTD
+983 WREVLEREDISTD
-996 DHFFEIGGHSL
+996 DHFFELGGHSL

-1016 SKEFDVQV
+1016 SKEFEVQV

-1031 TPTIEAISRYIQQQ
+1031 TPTIEALSHYIQHQ
-1045 DHEAAGY
+1045 DGETAGY

-1081 TLDSVRLIAFDFI
+1081 TLDDVRLIAFDFI
-1094 EADHRMTQYVHH
+1094 ETNNRMAQYVQH

-1111 PEGPLTLM
+1111 PKGPLTLM

-1126 LAFELVQSLEQAGRT
+1126 LAFELVQALEQGGRT

-1162 SIDDDIAAIVHQSKQ
+1162 SIDDDIEAIVHQTKQ
-1177 SELAQEELVQEALAQ
+1177 SELAQGEIVQEALAQ

-1205 NQGRIQADIDFIQ
+1205 NQGKIQADITFIQ
-1218 SEEQIE
+1218 SEEQIA
-1224 IPDWMDHWEEATTGA
+1224 IPDWMEEWTQATAGSFTQ
-1239 YRYYQGYGEHADM
+1239 YQGYGRHADM
-1252 FKNKE
+1252 FKHKE
-1257 CAAQNAQLIQ
+1257 CAAQNAKLI
-1267 KIINQKNREAV
+1267 KHIVNQTNRERV

>member
-43 VKGTLRYDL
+43 VKGTLRSDL

-79 VQVVLKERPFT
+79 VQVVLKNRPFQ
-90 LDVVDLQDLSEDE
+90 LDVVDIQDLSESE
-103 QLERIEKF
+103 QFERIDRF
-111 KQQDQLRGFDLSKDS
+111 KQKDQLRGFDLSKDL

-137 ASYRWIWSYHHI
+137 SSYRWIWSYHHI

-169 LLHDVPYK
+169 LLHDIPYR
-177 LTPVKPYKEYIKW
+177 LEPVKPYKEYIHW
-190 LEKQDKQASLQYWQ
+190 LEKQDKQASLEYWT
-204 QSLAGFDGQ
+204 QSLAGFEGQ

-233 SMSKEET
+233 AMSKEET

-258 QSVWSVLLSRYQ
+258 QSAWSILLSRYQ

-280 VSGRPADLAGVDR
+280 VSGRPSDLAGVDR

-300 VIPRRIQLTDHM
+300 VIPRRIQLTDQM
-312 TFRALL
+312 TFRSLL

-333 IPIYDIQAKTGQQQL
+333 IPIYDIQAKVGQQQL

-355 ENVPAAKKDEQEA
+355 ENVPAAKKDEQESL
-368 RLGFTV
+368 LGFTV

-392 PGEELLLKLAFNQ
+392 PGEQLQLKLAFNQ
-405 RAFDPQFVHKLKE
+405 RAFDPAFVRKLKD
-418 QLSLLI
+418 QLTLLI
-424 NEAVKHPDQS
+424 KGAIKHPDQS
-434 VHTLPL
+434 VHTLTL
-440 VTKQEKQL
+440 VTKQEKQRM
-448 ILEEW
+448 LEEW
-453 NAPELEHDQLYLSKW
+453 NAPELEHDQLYLTKW

-477 NAVALSAEE
+477 NAVALSAGDH
-486 QTMTYAELNEQA
+486 TMTYAELNEQA

-508 GAEHQTVIAILA
+508 GVGHQTVTAILA
-520 DRTPE
+520 ERTPE

-535 AGAAYVPI
+535 AGATYVPI

-560 ATHLLTHSSFIGQA
+560 ATHLLTHSSFISQTRS
-574 KGLAFDGTYLFA
+574 LAFDGTYLFA
-586 DDQEISL
+586 DDQEILL

-601 EAGLHDTAY
+601 EAGLDDTAY

-638 NYLTISETDTLLSL
+638 NYLTILETDTLLSL

-675 LPKKDTILDM
+675 LPQKETILDM
-685 HELTE
+685 GKLTE
-690 LIKRESISVMFVP
+690 LIKGEHISVMFVP
-703 TALFN
+703 TALFH
-708 LLIDE
+708 LLVDE
-713 ETDWMRSVRKVL
+713 GTDWMRGVRKVL

-748 INVYGPTES
+748 LNVYGPTES

-764 SVDEAPPIE
+764 PIDEVIPLE
-773 AYSIPIGKPINQ
+773 ARSIPIGKPLNQ

-791 SQQGQLQPIGMVG
+791 SEHRQLQPIGMVG

-817 LNRPDLTKEAFITH
+817 LNRPDLTKQVFIAH

-849 ADGLIEYAGRVD
+849 EDGLIEYAGRVD

-878 HLLMHPGVKQAA
+878 NLLMHPGVKQAVLLA
-890 LITDQ
+890 DHDETN
-895 HGSSQHTRLLAYMTC
+895 HTRLLAYITC
-910 EDEWKDK
+910 DDAWKGKLD
-917 VDVIKSGLKE
+917 DIKSRLKE
-927 KLPAYMQPHELI
+927 RLPAYMLPHELI
-939 RLEKMPLTPNG
+939 ELENLPLTPNG

-956 LPKPEAPQGNRHVKL
+956 LPKPEAPQGNRRVKL

-983 WCEVLERDDISTD
+983 WREVLEREDISTD
-996 DHFFEIGGHSL
+996 DHFFELGGHSL

-1016 SKEFDVQV
+1016 SKEFEVQV

-1031 TPTIEAISRYIQQQ
+1031 TPTIEALSHYIQHQ
-1045 DHEAAGY
+1045 DGETAGY

-1081 TLDSVRLIAFDFI
+1081 TLDDVRLVAFDFI
-1094 EADHRMTQYVHH
+1094 ETNNRMAQYVQH

-1111 PEGPLTLM
+1111 PKGPLTLM

-1126 LAFELVQSLEQAGRT
+1126 LAFELVQALEQVGRT

-1162 SIDDDIAAIVHQSKQ
+1162 SIDDDIEAIVHQTKQ
-1177 SELAQEELVQEALAQ
+1177 SELAQGEIVQEALAQ

-1205 NQGRIQADIDFIQ
+1205 NQGKIQADITFIQ
-1218 SEEQIE
+1218 SEEQIA
-1224 IPDWMDHWEEATTGA
+1224 IPDWMEEWTQATAGSFTQ
-1239 YRYYQGYGEHADM
+1239 YQGYGRHADM
-1252 FKNKE
+1252 FKQKE
-1257 CAAQNAQLIQ
+1257 CAVQNAKLI
-1267 KIINQKNREAV
+1267 KHIVNQTNRERV

>member
-43 VKGTLRYDL
+43 VKGTLRHDL

-79 VQVVLKERPFT
+79 VQVVLKNRPFQ
-90 LDVVDLQDLSEDE
+90 LDVVDIQDLSESE
-103 QLERIEKF
+103 QFERIDRF
-111 KQQDQLRGFDLSKDS
+111 KQKDQLRGFDLSKDL

-137 ASYRWIWSYHHI
+137 SSYRWIWSYHHI

-169 LLHDVPYK
+169 LLHDIPYR
-177 LTPVKPYKEYIKW
+177 LEPVKPYKEYIQW
-190 LEKQDKQASLQYWQ
+190 LEKQDKQASLEYWT
-204 QSLAGFDGQ
+204 QSLAGFEGQ

-233 SMSKEET
+233 AMSKEET

-258 QSVWSVLLSRYQ
+258 QSAWSILLSRYQ

-300 VIPRRIQLTDHM
+300 VIPRRIQLTDQM
-312 TFRALL
+312 TFRSLL

-333 IPIYDIQAKTGQQQL
+333 IPIYDIQAKAGQQQL

-355 ENVPAAKKDEQEA
+355 ENVPAAKKDEQESL
-368 RLGFTV
+368 LGFTV

-392 PGEELLLKLAFNQ
+392 PGEQLQLKLAFNQ
-405 RAFDPQFVHKLKE
+405 RAFDPAFVRKLKD
-418 QLSLLI
+418 QLTLLI
-424 NEAVKHPDQS
+424 KEAIKHPDQS
-434 VHTLPL
+434 VHTLTL
-440 VTKQEKQL
+440 VTKQEKQRM
-448 ILEEW
+448 LEEW
-453 NAPELEHDQLYLSKW
+453 NAPELEHDQLYLTKW

-477 NAVALSAEE
+477 NAVALSAGDH
-486 QTMTYAELNEQA
+486 TMTYAELNEQA

-508 GAEHQTVIAILA
+508 GVGHQTVTAILA
-520 DRTPE
+520 ERTPE

-535 AGAAYVPI
+535 AGATYVPI

-560 ATHLLTHSSFIGQA
+560 ATHLLTHSSFISQTRS
-574 KGLAFDGTYLFA
+574 LAFDGTYLFA
-586 DDQEISL
+586 DDQEILL

-601 EAGLHDTAY
+601 EAGLDDTAY

-638 NYLTISETDTLLSL
+638 NYLTILETDTLLSL

-675 LPKKDTILDM
+675 LPQKETILDM
-685 HELTE
+685 GKLTE
-690 LIKRESISVMFVP
+690 LIKGEHISVMFVP
-703 TALFN
+703 TALFH
-708 LLIDE
+708 LLVDE
-713 ETDWMRSVRKVL
+713 GTDWMRGVRKVL

-748 INVYGPTES
+748 LNVYGPTES

-764 SVDEAPPIE
+764 PIDEAIPLE
-773 AYSIPIGKPINQ
+773 ARSIPIGKPLNQ

-791 SQQGQLQPIGMVG
+791 SEHRQLQPIGMVG

-817 LNRPDLTKEAFITH
+817 LNRPDLTKQVFIAH

-849 ADGLIEYAGRVD
+849 EDGLIEYAGRVD

-878 HLLMHPGVKQAA
+878 NLLMHQGVKQAVLLA
-890 LITDQ
+890 DHDETN
-895 HGSSQHTRLLAYMTC
+895 HTRLLAYITC
-910 EDEWKDK
+910 DDAWKGKLD
-917 VDVIKSGLKE
+917 DIKSGLKE
-927 KLPAYMQPHELI
+927 RLPAYMLPHELI
-939 RLEKMPLTPNG
+939 ELENLPLTPNG

-956 LPKPEAPQGNRHVKL
+956 LPKPEAPQGNRRVKL

-983 WCEVLERDDISTD
+983 WWEVLEREDISTD
-996 DHFFEIGGHSL
+996 DHFFELGGHSL

-1016 SKEFDVQV
+1016 SKEFEVQV

-1031 TPTIEAISRYIQQQ
+1031 TPTIEALSHYIQHQ
-1045 DHEAAGY
+1045 DGETAGY

-1081 TLDSVRLIAFDFI
+1081 TLDDVRLVAFDFI
-1094 EADHRMTQYVHH
+1094 ETNNRMAQYVQH

-1111 PEGPLTLM
+1111 PKGPLTLM

-1126 LAFELVQSLEQAGRT
+1126 LAFDLVQALEQGGRT

-1162 SIDDDIAAIVHQSKQ
+1162 SIDDDIEAIVHQTKQ
-1177 SELAQEELVQEALAQ
+1177 SELAQGEIVQEALAQ

-1205 NQGRIQADIDFIQ
+1205 NQGKIQADITFIQ
-1218 SEEQIE
+1218 SEEQIA
-1224 IPDWMDHWEEATTGA
+1224 IPDWMEEWTQATAGSFTQ
-1239 YRYYQGYGEHADM
+1239 YQGYGRHADM
-1252 FKNKE
+1252 FKQKE
-1257 CAAQNAQLIQ
+1257 CAAQNAKLI
-1267 KIINQKNREAV
+1267 KHIVNQTNRERV

>member
-1 MSQFKRDQVQDMYY
+1 
-15 LSPMQEGML
+15 
-24 FHTLHHQEKGFYV
+24 
-37 EQMDMN
+37 
-43 VKGTLRYDL
+43 
-52 LEKSMNIIVER
+52 
-63 YDIFR
+63 
-68 TVFLHEKVKRP
+68 
-79 VQVVLKERPFT
+79 
-90 LDVVDLQDLSEDE
+90 
-103 QLERIEKF
+103 
-111 KQQDQLRGFDLSKDS
+111 
-126 LMRASVFQTGP
+126 MRATVFQTGP

-149 LLDGWCFGLVVQELF
+149 LLDGWCFGLVVQELY
-164 AIYHA
+164 AIYHT
-169 LLHDVPYK
+169 LLHDLPYK
-177 LTPVKPYKEYIKW
+177 LEPVKPYKEYIQW

-218 QRKQTNEHELGEIEW
+218 QRKQTNEYELDEIEW

-258 QSVWSVLLSRYQ
+258 QSVWSILLSRYQ

-300 VIPRRIQLTDHM
+300 VIPRRIQLTDQM
-312 TFRALL
+312 TFCSLL

-333 IPIYDIQAKTGQQQL
+333 IPIYDIQAKAGQQQL

-368 RLGFTV
+368 LLGFTV

-392 PGEELLLKLAFNQ
+392 PGEQLQLKLAFNQ
-405 RAFDPQFVHKLKE
+405 RAFDPAFVHRLKE
-418 QLSLLI
+418 QLILLI
-424 NEAVKHPDQS
+424 KEAIKHPDQS
-434 VHTLPL
+434 VHTLTL

-477 NAVALSAEE
+477 NAVALSAGEH
-486 QTMTYAELNEQA
+486 TMTYAELNEQA

-508 GAEHQTVIAILA
+508 GAAPQTVTAILA
-520 DRTPE
+520 DRTSE

-535 AGAAYVPI
+535 AGATYVPI

-552 QYMLKDSG
+552 QYMLKDSR
-560 ATHLLTHSSFIGQA
+560 ATHLLTHSTFISQA
-574 KGLAFDGTYLFA
+574 KALAFDGTYLFA

-675 LPKKDTILDM
+675 LPKKETILDM
-685 HELTE
+685 RELTG
-690 LIKRESISVMFVP
+690 LIREESISVMFIP
-703 TALFN
+703 TALFH
-708 LLIDE
+708 LLVDE
-713 ETDWMRSVRKVL
+713 GTDWMRGVRKVL

-734 HVRKAFDV
+734 HVRKAFEV

-764 SVDEAPPIE
+764 PVDEAIPAE
-773 AYSIPIGKPINQ
+773 ARSIPIGKPLNQ

-791 SQQGQLQPIGMVG
+791 SEHRQLQPIGMVG

-817 LNRPDLTKEAFITH
+817 LNRPDLTKQVFIPH
-831 PFAAG
+831 PFASG

-849 ADGLIEYAGRVD
+849 EDGLIEYAGRVD

-878 HLLMHPGVKQAA
+878 HLLVHPGVKQAA
-890 LITDQ
+890 LIADHDETN
-895 HGSSQHTRLLAYMTC
+895 HTRLLAYITC

-917 VDVIKSGLKE
+917 LDVIKSGLKE
-927 KLPAYMQPHELI
+927 RLPAYMLPHELI
-939 RLEKMPLTPNG
+939 ELENLPLTPNG

-956 LPKPEAPQGNRHVKL
+956 LPKPEAPQGNRRVKL
-971 PANEVEQKLLVM
+971 PANEVEQKLLLM
-983 WCEVLERDDISTD
+983 WREVLEREDISTD
-996 DHFFEIGGHSL
+996 DHFFELGGHSL

-1016 SKEFDVQV
+1016 SKEFEVRCRFICCLRPRRLKRLVIIFSIRTGKPLAILYSMNLKHQQS
-1024 PIHLLFE
+1024 LLFRHYRA
-1031 TPTIEAISRYIQQQ
+1031 TALSIRKQQKRSM
-1045 DHEAAGY
+1045 
-1052 LVFNESQTSTVFALP
+1052 VF
-1067 PLPGYGFIYQEAAK
+1067 
-1081 TLDSVRLIAFDFI
+1081 D
-1094 EADHRMTQYVHH
+1094 
-1106 IQHLQ
+1106 
-1111 PEGPLTLM
+1111 
-1119 GYSGGCY
+1119 
-1126 LAFELVQSLEQAGRT
+1126 
-1141 VEKVIMIDSYKK
+1141 
-1153 IGESDLEGR
+1153 
-1162 SIDDDIAAIVHQSKQ
+1162 
-1177 SELAQEELVQEALAQ
+1177 
-1192 KTRAYYET
+1192 
-1200 FVKGV
+1200 
-1205 NQGRIQADIDFIQ
+1205 
-1218 SEEQIE
+1218 
-1224 IPDWMDHWEEATTGA
+1224 
-1239 YRYYQGYGEHADM
+1239 
-1252 FKNKE
+1252 
-1257 CAAQNAQLIQ
+1257 
-1267 KIINQKNREAV
+1267 
-1278 L
+1278 

>member
-43 VKGTLRYDL
+43 VKGTLRHDL

-79 VQVVLKERPFT
+79 VQVVLKNRPFQ
-90 LDVVDLQDLSEDE
+90 LDVVDIQDLSESE
-103 QLERIEKF
+103 QLERIDRF
-111 KQQDQLRGFDLSKDS
+111 KQKDQLRGFDLSKDL

-137 ASYRWIWSYHHI
+137 SSYRWIWSYHHI

-169 LLHDVPYK
+169 LLHDIPYR
-177 LTPVKPYKEYIKW
+177 LEPVKPYKEYIQW
-190 LEKQDKQASLQYWQ
+190 LEKQDKQASLEYWT
-204 QSLAGFDGQ
+204 QSLAGFEGQ

-233 SMSKEET
+233 AMSKEET

-258 QSVWSVLLSRYQ
+258 QSAWSILLSRYQ

-300 VIPRRIQLTDHM
+300 VIPRRIQLTDQM
-312 TFRALL
+312 TFRSLL

-333 IPIYDIQAKTGQQQL
+333 IPIYDIQAKAGQQQL

-355 ENVPAAKKDEQEA
+355 ENVPAAKKDEQESL
-368 RLGFTV
+368 LGFTV

-392 PGEELLLKLAFNQ
+392 PGEQLQLKLAFNQ
-405 RAFDPQFVHKLKE
+405 RAFDPAFVRKLKD
-418 QLSLLI
+418 QLTLLI
-424 NEAVKHPDQS
+424 KGAIKHPDQS
-434 VHTLPL
+434 VHTLTL
-440 VTKQEKQL
+440 VTKQEKQRM
-448 ILEEW
+448 LEEW
-453 NAPELEHDQLYLSKW
+453 NAPELEHDQLYLTKW

-477 NAVALSAEE
+477 NAVALSAGDH
-486 QTMTYAELNEQA
+486 TMTYAELNEQA

-508 GAEHQTVIAILA
+508 GVGHQTVTAILA
-520 DRTPE
+520 ERTPE
-525 LIVSLLAVLK
+525 LIVSLLSVLK
-535 AGAAYVPI
+535 AGATYVPI

-560 ATHLLTHSSFIGQA
+560 ATHLLTHSSFISQTRS
-574 KGLAFDGTYLFA
+574 LAFDGTYLFA
-586 DDQEISL
+586 DDQEILL

-601 EAGLHDTAY
+601 EAGLNDTAY

-638 NYLTISETDTLLSL
+638 NYLTILETDTLLSL

-675 LPKKDTILDM
+675 LPQKETILDM
-685 HELTE
+685 GKLTE
-690 LIKRESISVMFVP
+690 LIKGEHISVMFVP
-703 TALFN
+703 TALFH
-708 LLIDE
+708 LLVDE
-713 ETDWMRSVRKVL
+713 GTDWMRGVRKVL

-748 INVYGPTES
+748 LNVYGPTES

-764 SVDEAPPIE
+764 PIDEAIPLE
-773 AYSIPIGKPINQ
+773 ARSIPIGKPLNQ

-791 SQQGQLQPIGMVG
+791 SEHRQLQPIGMVG

-817 LNRPDLTKEAFITH
+817 LNRPDLTKQVFIAH

-849 ADGLIEYAGRVD
+849 EDGLIEYAGRVD

-878 HLLMHPGVKQAA
+878 NLLMHPGVKQAVLLA
-890 LITDQ
+890 DHDETN
-895 HGSSQHTRLLAYMTC
+895 HTRLLAYITC
-910 EDEWKDK
+910 DDAWKGKLD
-917 VDVIKSGLKE
+917 DIKSGLKE
-927 KLPAYMQPHELI
+927 RLPAYMLPHELI
-939 RLEKMPLTPNG
+939 ELENLPLTPNG

-956 LPKPEAPQGNRHVKL
+956 LPKPEAPQGNRRVKL

-983 WCEVLERDDISTD
+983 WREVLEREDISTD
-996 DHFFEIGGHSL
+996 DHFFELGGHSL

-1016 SKEFDVQV
+1016 SKEFEVQV

-1031 TPTIEAISRYIQQQ
+1031 TPTIEALSHYIQHQ
-1045 DHEAAGY
+1045 DGETAGY

-1081 TLDSVRLIAFDFI
+1081 TLDDVRLVAFDFI
-1094 EADHRMTQYVHH
+1094 ETNNRMAQYVQH

-1111 PEGPLTLM
+1111 PKGPLTLM

-1126 LAFELVQSLEQAGRT
+1126 LAFELVQALEQVGRT

-1162 SIDDDIAAIVHQSKQ
+1162 SIDDDIEAIVHQTKQ
-1177 SELAQEELVQEALAQ
+1177 SELAQGEIVQEALAQ

-1205 NQGRIQADIDFIQ
+1205 NQGKIQADITFIQ
-1218 SEEQIE
+1218 SEEQIA
-1224 IPDWMDHWEEATTGA
+1224 IPDWMEEWTQATAGSFTQ
-1239 YRYYQGYGEHADM
+1239 YQGYGRHADM
-1252 FKNKE
+1252 FKQKE
-1257 CAAQNAQLIQ
+1257 CAAQNAKLI
-1267 KIINQKNREAV
+1267 KHIVNQTNRERV

>member
-43 VKGTLRYDL
+43 VKGTLRSDL

-79 VQVVLKERPFT
+79 VQVVLKNRPFQ
-90 LDVVDLQDLSEDE
+90 LDIVDIQDLSESE
-103 QLERIEKF
+103 QLERIDRF
-111 KQQDQLRGFDLSKDS
+111 KQKDQLRGFDLSKDL

-137 ASYRWIWSYHHI
+137 SSYRWIWSYHHI

-169 LLHDVPYK
+169 LLHDIPYR
-177 LTPVKPYKEYIKW
+177 LEPVKPYKEYIQW
-190 LEKQDKQASLQYWQ
+190 LEKQDKQASLEYWT
-204 QSLAGFDGQ
+204 QSLAGFEGQ

-233 SMSKEET
+233 AMSKEET

-258 QSVWSVLLSRYQ
+258 QSVWSILLSRYQ

-300 VIPRRIQLTDHM
+300 VIPRRIQLTDQM
-312 TFRALL
+312 TFRSLL

-333 IPIYDIQAKTGQQQL
+333 IPIYDIQAKAGQQQL

-355 ENVPAAKKDEQEA
+355 ENVPAAKKDEQESL
-368 RLGFTV
+368 LGFTV

-392 PGEELLLKLAFNQ
+392 PGEQLQLKLAFNQ
-405 RAFDPQFVHKLKE
+405 RAFDPAFVHKLKD
-418 QLSLLI
+418 QLTLLI
-424 NEAVKHPDQS
+424 KGTIKHPDQS
-434 VHTLPL
+434 VHTLTL
-440 VTKQEKQL
+440 VTKQEKQRM
-448 ILEEW
+448 LEEW
-453 NAPELEHDQLYLSKW
+453 NAPELEHDQLYLTKW

-477 NAVALSAEE
+477 NAVALSAGDH
-486 QTMTYAELNEQA
+486 TMTYAELNEQA

-508 GAEHQTVIAILA
+508 GVNHQTVTAILA
-520 DRTPE
+520 ERTPE

-535 AGAAYVPI
+535 AGATYVPI

-560 ATHLLTHSSFIGQA
+560 ATHLLTHSSFISQTRS
-574 KGLAFDGTYLFA
+574 LAFDGTYLFA
-586 DDQEISL
+586 DDQEILL

-601 EAGLHDTAY
+601 EAGLDDTAY

-638 NYLTISETDTLLSL
+638 NYLTILETDTLLSL

-675 LPKKDTILDM
+675 LPQKETILDM
-685 HELTE
+685 GKLTE
-690 LIKRESISVMFVP
+690 LIKGEHISVMFVP
-703 TALFN
+703 TALFH
-708 LLIDE
+708 LLVDE
-713 ETDWMRSVRKVL
+713 GTDWMRGVRKVL

-748 INVYGPTES
+748 LNVYGPTES

-764 SVDEAPPIE
+764 PIDEAIPLE
-773 AYSIPIGKPINQ
+773 SHSIPIGKPLNQ

-791 SQQGQLQPIGMVG
+791 SEHRQLQPIGMVG

-817 LNRPDLTKEAFITH
+817 LNRPDLTKQVFIPH
-831 PFAAG
+831 PFASG

-849 ADGLIEYAGRVD
+849 ENGLIEYAGRVD

-878 HLLMHPGVKQAA
+878 NLLMHPGVKQAVLLA
-890 LITDQ
+890 DHDETN
-895 HGSSQHTRLLAYMTC
+895 HTRLLAYITC
-910 EDEWKDK
+910 DDAWKGKLD
-917 VDVIKSGLKE
+917 DIKSRLKE
-927 KLPAYMQPHELI
+927 RLPAYMLPHELI
-939 RLEKMPLTPNG
+939 ELENLPLTPNG

-956 LPKPEAPQGNRHVKL
+956 LPKPEAPQGNRRVKL

-983 WCEVLERDDISTD
+983 WREVLEREDISTD
-996 DHFFEIGGHSL
+996 DHFFELGGHSL

-1016 SKEFDVQV
+1016 SKEFEVQV

-1031 TPTIEAISRYIQQQ
+1031 TPTIEALSHYIQHQ
-1045 DHEAAGY
+1045 DGETAGY

-1081 TLDSVRLIAFDFI
+1081 TLDDVRLIAFDFI
-1094 EADHRMTQYVHH
+1094 ETNNRMAQYVQH

-1111 PEGPLTLM
+1111 PKGPLTLM

-1126 LAFELVQSLEQAGRT
+1126 LAFELVQALEQGGRT

-1162 SIDDDIAAIVHQSKQ
+1162 SIDDDIEAIVHQTKQ
-1177 SELAQEELVQEALAQ
+1177 SELAQGEIVQEALAQ

-1205 NQGRIQADIDFIQ
+1205 NQGKIQADITFIQ
-1218 SEEQIE
+1218 SEEQIA
-1224 IPDWMDHWEEATTGA
+1224 IPDWMEEWTQATAGSFTQ
-1239 YRYYQGYGEHADM
+1239 YQGYGRHADM
-1252 FKNKE
+1252 FKHKE
-1257 CAAQNAQLIQ
+1257 CAAQNAKLI
-1267 KIINQKNREAV
+1267 KHIVNQTNRERV

>member
-43 VKGTLRYDL
+43 VKGTLRSDL

-79 VQVVLKERPFT
+79 VQVVLKNRPFQ
-90 LDVVDLQDLSEDE
+90 LDIVDIQDLSESE
-103 QLERIEKF
+103 QLERIDRF
-111 KQQDQLRGFDLSKDS
+111 KQKDQLRGFDLSKDL

-137 ASYRWIWSYHHI
+137 SSYRWIWSYHHI

-169 LLHDVPYK
+169 LLHDIPYR
-177 LTPVKPYKEYIKW
+177 LEPVKPYKEYIQW
-190 LEKQDKQASLQYWQ
+190 LEKQDKQASLEYWT
-204 QSLAGFDGQ
+204 QSLAGFEGQ

-233 SMSKEET
+233 AMSKEET

-258 QSVWSVLLSRYQ
+258 QSIWSILLSRYQ

-300 VIPRRIQLTDHM
+300 VIPRRIQLTDQM
-312 TFRALL
+312 TFRSLL

-333 IPIYDIQAKTGQQQL
+333 IPIYDIQAKAGQQQL

-355 ENVPAAKKDEQEA
+355 ENVPAAKKDEQESL
-368 RLGFTV
+368 LGFTV
-374 EDMNVYEKSNYD
+374 EDKNVYEKSNYD

-392 PGEELLLKLAFNQ
+392 PGEQLQLKLAFNQ
-405 RAFDPQFVHKLKE
+405 RAFDPAFVHKLKD
-418 QLSLLI
+418 QLTLLI
-424 NEAVKHPDQS
+424 RGTIKHPDQS
-434 VHTLPL
+434 VHTLTL
-440 VTKQEKQL
+440 VTKQEKQRM
-448 ILEEW
+448 LEEW
-453 NAPELEHDQLYLSKW
+453 NAPELEHDQLYLTKW

-477 NAVALSAEE
+477 NAVALSAGDH
-486 QTMTYAELNEQA
+486 TMTYAELNEQA

-508 GAEHQTVIAILA
+508 GVEHQTVTAILA
-520 DRTPE
+520 ERTPE

-535 AGAAYVPI
+535 AGATYVPI

-560 ATHLLTHSSFIGQA
+560 ATHLLTHSSFISQTRS
-574 KGLAFDGTYLFA
+574 LAFDGTYLFA
-586 DDQEISL
+586 DDQEILL

-601 EAGLHDTAY
+601 EAGLDDTAY

-638 NYLTISETDTLLSL
+638 NYLTILETDTLLSL

-675 LPKKDTILDM
+675 LPQKETILNM
-685 HELTE
+685 GKLTE
-690 LIKRESISVMFVP
+690 LIKGEHISVMFVP
-703 TALFN
+703 TALFH
-708 LLIDE
+708 LLVDE
-713 ETDWMRSVRKVL
+713 GTDWMRGVRKVL

-748 INVYGPTES
+748 LNVYGPTES

-764 SVDEAPPIE
+764 PIDEAIPLE
-773 AYSIPIGKPINQ
+773 AHSIPIGKPLNQ

-791 SQQGQLQPIGMVG
+791 SEHRQLQPIGMVG

-817 LNRPDLTKEAFITH
+817 LNRPDLTKQVFIPH
-831 PFAAG
+831 PFASG

-849 ADGLIEYAGRVD
+849 EDGLIEYAGRVD

-878 HLLMHPGVKQAA
+878 NLLMHPGVKQAVILA
-890 LITDQ
+890 DHDETN
-895 HGSSQHTRLLAYMTC
+895 HTRLLAYITC
-910 EDEWKDK
+910 DDAWKGKLND
-917 VDVIKSGLKE
+917 IKSRLKE
-927 KLPAYMQPHELI
+927 RLPAYMLPHELI
-939 RLEKMPLTPNG
+939 ELENLPLTPNG

-956 LPKPEAPQGNRHVKL
+956 LPKPEAPQGNRRVKL

-983 WCEVLERDDISTD
+983 WREVLEREDISTD
-996 DHFFEIGGHSL
+996 DHFFELGGHSL

-1016 SKEFDVQV
+1016 SKEFEVQV

-1031 TPTIEAISRYIQQQ
+1031 TPTIEALSHYIQHQ
-1045 DHEAAGY
+1045 DGETAGY

-1081 TLDSVRLIAFDFI
+1081 TLDDVRLIAFDFI
-1094 EADHRMTQYVHH
+1094 ETNNRMAQYVQH

-1111 PEGPLTLM
+1111 PKGPLTLM

-1126 LAFELVQSLEQAGRT
+1126 LAFELVQALEQGGRT

-1162 SIDDDIAAIVHQSKQ
+1162 SIDDDIEAIVHQTKQ
-1177 SELAQEELVQEALAQ
+1177 SELAQGEIVQEALAQ

-1205 NQGRIQADIDFIQ
+1205 NQGKIQADITFIQ
-1218 SEEQIE
+1218 SEEQIA
-1224 IPDWMDHWEEATTGA
+1224 IPDWMEEWTQATTGSFTQ
-1239 YRYYQGYGEHADM
+1239 YQGYGRHADM
-1252 FKNKE
+1252 FKHKE
-1257 CAAQNAQLIQ
+1257 CAAQNAKLI
-1267 KIINQKNREAV
+1267 KHIVNQTNRERV

>member
-43 VKGTLRYDL
+43 VKGTLRHDL

-79 VQVVLKERPFT
+79 VQVVLKNRPFQ
-90 LDVVDLQDLSEDE
+90 LDVVDIQDLSESE
-103 QLERIEKF
+103 QLERIDRF
-111 KQQDQLRGFDLSKDS
+111 KQKDQLRGFDLSKDL

-137 ASYRWIWSYHHI
+137 SSYRWIWSYHHI

-169 LLHDVPYK
+169 LLHDIPYR
-177 LTPVKPYKEYIKW
+177 LEPVKPYKEYIQW
-190 LEKQDKQASLQYWQ
+190 LEKQDKQASLEYWT
-204 QSLAGFDGQ
+204 QSLAGFEGQ

-233 SMSKEET
+233 AMSKEET

-258 QSVWSVLLSRYQ
+258 QSAWSILLSRYQ

-300 VIPRRIQLTDHM
+300 VIPRRIQLTDQM
-312 TFRALL
+312 TFRSLL

-333 IPIYDIQAKTGQQQL
+333 IPIYDIQAKAGQQQL

-355 ENVPAAKKDEQEA
+355 ENVPAAKKDEQESL
-368 RLGFTV
+368 LGFTV

-392 PGEELLLKLAFNQ
+392 PGEQLQLKLAFNQ
-405 RAFDPQFVHKLKE
+405 RAFDPAFVRKLKD
-418 QLSLLI
+418 QLTLLI
-424 NEAVKHPDQS
+424 KGAIKHPDQS
-434 VHTLPL
+434 VHTLTL
-440 VTKQEKQL
+440 VTKQEKQRM
-448 ILEEW
+448 LEEW
-453 NAPELEHDQLYLSKW
+453 NAPELEHDQLYLTKW

-477 NAVALSAEE
+477 NAVALSAGDH
-486 QTMTYAELNEQA
+486 TMTYAELNEQA

-508 GAEHQTVIAILA
+508 GVGHQTVTAILA
-520 DRTPE
+520 ERTPE
-525 LIVSLLAVLK
+525 LIVSLLSVLK
-535 AGAAYVPI
+535 AGATYVPI

-560 ATHLLTHSSFIGQA
+560 ATHLLTHSSFISQTRS
-574 KGLAFDGTYLFA
+574 LAFDGTYLFA
-586 DDQEISL
+586 DDQEILL

-601 EAGLHDTAY
+601 EAGLNDTAY

-638 NYLTISETDTLLSL
+638 NYLTILETDTLLSL

-675 LPKKDTILDM
+675 LPQKETILDM
-685 HELTE
+685 GKLTE
-690 LIKRESISVMFVP
+690 LIKGEHISVMFVP
-703 TALFN
+703 TALFH
-708 LLIDE
+708 LLVDE
-713 ETDWMRSVRKVL
+713 GTDWMRGVRKVL

-748 INVYGPTES
+748 LNVYGPTES

-764 SVDEAPPIE
+764 PIDEAIPLE
-773 AYSIPIGKPINQ
+773 ARSIPIGKPLNQ

-791 SQQGQLQPIGMVG
+791 SEHRQLQPIGMVG

-817 LNRPDLTKEAFITH
+817 LNRPDLTKQVFIAH

-849 ADGLIEYAGRVD
+849 EDGLIEYAGRVD

-878 HLLMHPGVKQAA
+878 NLLMHQGVKQAVLLA
-890 LITDQ
+890 DHDETN
-895 HGSSQHTRLLAYMTC
+895 HTRLLAYITC
-910 EDEWKDK
+910 DDAWKGKLD
-917 VDVIKSGLKE
+917 DIKSRLKE
-927 KLPAYMQPHELI
+927 RLPAYMLPHELI
-939 RLEKMPLTPNG
+939 ELENLPLTPNG

-956 LPKPEAPQGNRHVKL
+956 LPKPEAPQGNRRVKL

-983 WCEVLERDDISTD
+983 WREVLEREDISTD
-996 DHFFEIGGHSL
+996 DHFFELGGHSL

-1016 SKEFDVQV
+1016 SKEFEVQV

-1031 TPTIEAISRYIQQQ
+1031 TPTIEALSHYIQHQ
-1045 DHEAAGY
+1045 DGETAGY

-1081 TLDSVRLIAFDFI
+1081 TLDDVRLVAFDFI
-1094 EADHRMTQYVHH
+1094 ETNNRMAQYVQH

-1111 PEGPLTLM
+1111 PKGPLTLM

-1126 LAFELVQSLEQAGRT
+1126 LAFELVQALEQVGRT

-1162 SIDDDIAAIVHQSKQ
+1162 SIDDDIEAIVHQTKQ
-1177 SELAQEELVQEALAQ
+1177 SELAQGEIVQEALAQ

-1205 NQGRIQADIDFIQ
+1205 NQGKIQADITFIQ
-1218 SEEQIE
+1218 SEEQIA
-1224 IPDWMDHWEEATTGA
+1224 IPDWMEEWTQATAGSFTQ
-1239 YRYYQGYGEHADM
+1239 YQGYGRHADM
-1252 FKNKE
+1252 FKQKE
-1257 CAAQNAQLIQ
+1257 CAAQNAKLI
-1267 KIINQKNREAV
+1267 KHIVNQTNRERV

>member
-43 VKGTLRYDL
+43 VKGTLRHDL

-79 VQVVLKERPFT
+79 VQVVLKNRPFQ
-90 LDVVDLQDLSEDE
+90 LDVVDIQDLSESE
-103 QLERIEKF
+103 QLERIDRF
-111 KQQDQLRGFDLSKDS
+111 KQKDQLRGFDLSKDL

-137 ASYRWIWSYHHI
+137 SSYRWIWSYHHI

-169 LLHDVPYK
+169 LLHDIPYR
-177 LTPVKPYKEYIKW
+177 LEPVKPYKEYIQW
-190 LEKQDKQASLQYWQ
+190 LEKQDKQASLEYWT
-204 QSLAGFDGQ
+204 QSLAGFEGQ

-233 SMSKEET
+233 AMSKEET

-258 QSVWSVLLSRYQ
+258 QSAWSILLSRYQ

-280 VSGRPADLAGVDR
+280 VSGRPSDLAGVDR

-300 VIPRRIQLTDHM
+300 VIPRRIQLTDQM
-312 TFRALL
+312 TFRSLL

-333 IPIYDIQAKTGQQQL
+333 IPIYDIQAKAGQQQL

-355 ENVPAAKKDEQEA
+355 ENVPAAKKDEQESL
-368 RLGFTV
+368 LGFTV

-392 PGEELLLKLAFNQ
+392 PGEQLQLKLAFNQ
-405 RAFDPQFVHKLKE
+405 RAFDPAFVRKLKD
-418 QLSLLI
+418 QLTLLI
-424 NEAVKHPDQS
+424 KGAIKHPDQS
-434 VHTLPL
+434 VHTLTL
-440 VTKQEKQL
+440 VTKQEKQRM
-448 ILEEW
+448 LEEW
-453 NAPELEHDQLYLSKW
+453 NAPELEHDQLYLTKW

-477 NAVALSAEE
+477 NAVALSAGDH
-486 QTMTYAELNEQA
+486 TMTYAELNEQA

-508 GAEHQTVIAILA
+508 GVGHQTVTAILA
-520 DRTPE
+520 ERTPE

-535 AGAAYVPI
+535 AGATYVPI

-560 ATHLLTHSSFIGQA
+560 ATHLLTHSSFINQTRS
-574 KGLAFDGTYLFA
+574 LAFDGTYLFA
-586 DDQEISL
+586 DDQEILL

-601 EAGLHDTAY
+601 EARLDDTAY

-638 NYLTISETDTLLSL
+638 NYLTILETDTLLSL

-675 LPKKDTILDM
+675 LPQKETILDM
-685 HELTE
+685 GKLTE
-690 LIKRESISVMFVP
+690 LIKGEHISVMFVP
-703 TALFN
+703 TALFH
-708 LLIDE
+708 LLVDE
-713 ETDWMRSVRKVL
+713 GTDWMRGVRKVL

-748 INVYGPTES
+748 LNVYGPTES

-764 SVDEAPPIE
+764 PIDEAIPLE
-773 AYSIPIGKPINQ
+773 AHSIPIGKPLNQ

-791 SQQGQLQPIGMVG
+791 SEHRQLQPIGLVG

-817 LNRPDLTKEAFITH
+817 LNRPDLTKQVFIPH
-831 PFAAG
+831 PFASG

-849 ADGLIEYAGRVD
+849 EDGLIEYAGRVD

-878 HLLMHPGVKQAA
+878 NLLMHPGVKQAVLLA
-890 LITDQ
+890 DHDETN
-895 HGSSQHTRLLAYMTC
+895 HTRLLAYITC
-910 EDEWKDK
+910 DDAWKGKLD
-917 VDVIKSGLKE
+917 DIKSGLKE
-927 KLPAYMQPHELI
+927 RLPAYMLPHELI
-939 RLEKMPLTPNG
+939 ELENLPLTPNG

-956 LPKPEAPQGNRHVKL
+956 LPKPEAPQGNRRVKL

-983 WCEVLERDDISTD
+983 WREVLEREDISTD
-996 DHFFEIGGHSL
+996 DHFFELGGHSL

-1016 SKEFDVQV
+1016 SKEFEVQV

-1031 TPTIEAISRYIQQQ
+1031 TPTIEALSHYIQHQ
-1045 DHEAAGY
+1045 DGETAGY

-1081 TLDSVRLIAFDFI
+1081 TLDDVRLVAFDFI
-1094 EADHRMTQYVHH
+1094 ETNNRMAQYVQH

-1111 PEGPLTLM
+1111 PKGPLTLM

-1126 LAFELVQSLEQAGRT
+1126 LAFELVQALEQGGRT

-1162 SIDDDIAAIVHQSKQ
+1162 SIDDDIEAIVHQTKQ
-1177 SELAQEELVQEALAQ
+1177 SELAQGEIVQEALAQ

-1205 NQGRIQADIDFIQ
+1205 NQGKIQADITFIQ
-1218 SEEQIE
+1218 SEEQIA
-1224 IPDWMDHWEEATTGA
+1224 IPDWMEEWTQATAGSFTQ
-1239 YRYYQGYGEHADM
+1239 YQGYGRHADM
-1252 FKNKE
+1252 FKHKE
-1257 CAAQNAQLIQ
+1257 YAAQNAKLI
-1267 KIINQKNREAV
+1267 KHIVNQTNRERV

>member
-43 VKGTLRYDL
+43 VKGTLRHDL

-79 VQVVLKERPFT
+79 VQVVLKNRPFQ
-90 LDVVDLQDLSEDE
+90 LDVVDIQDLSESE
-103 QLERIEKF
+103 QLERIDRF
-111 KQQDQLRGFDLSKDS
+111 KQKDQLRGFDLSKDL

-137 ASYRWIWSYHHI
+137 SSYRWIWSYHHI

-169 LLHDVPYK
+169 LLHDIPYR
-177 LTPVKPYKEYIKW
+177 LEPVKPYKEYIQW
-190 LEKQDKQASLQYWQ
+190 LEKQDKQASLEYWT
-204 QSLAGFDGQ
+204 QSLAGFEGQ

-233 SMSKEET
+233 AMSKEET

-258 QSVWSVLLSRYQ
+258 QSAWSILLSRYQ

-280 VSGRPADLAGVDR
+280 VSGRPSDLAGVDR

-300 VIPRRIQLTDHM
+300 VIPRRIQLTDQM
-312 TFRALL
+312 TFRSLL

-333 IPIYDIQAKTGQQQL
+333 IPIYDIQAKAGQQQL

-355 ENVPAAKKDEQEA
+355 ENVPAAKKDEQESL
-368 RLGFTV
+368 LGFTV

-392 PGEELLLKLAFNQ
+392 PGEQLQLKLAFNQ
-405 RAFDPQFVHKLKE
+405 RAFDPAFVRKLKD
-418 QLSLLI
+418 QLTLLI
-424 NEAVKHPDQS
+424 KGAIKHPDQS
-434 VHTLPL
+434 VHTLTL
-440 VTKQEKQL
+440 VTKQEKQRM
-448 ILEEW
+448 LEEW
-453 NAPELEHDQLYLSKW
+453 NAPELEHDQLYLTKW

-477 NAVALSAEE
+477 NAVALSAGDH
-486 QTMTYAELNEQA
+486 TMTYAELNEQA

-508 GAEHQTVIAILA
+508 GVGHQTVTAILA
-520 DRTPE
+520 ERTPE

-535 AGAAYVPI
+535 AGATYVPI

-560 ATHLLTHSSFIGQA
+560 ATHLLTHSSFINQTRS
-574 KGLAFDGTYLFA
+574 LAFDGTYLFA
-586 DDQEISL
+586 DDQEILL

-601 EAGLHDTAY
+601 EARLDDTAY

-638 NYLTISETDTLLSL
+638 NYLTILETDTLLSL

-675 LPKKDTILDM
+675 LPQKETILDM
-685 HELTE
+685 GKLTE
-690 LIKRESISVMFVP
+690 LIKGEHISVMFVP
-703 TALFN
+703 TALFH
-708 LLIDE
+708 LLVDE
-713 ETDWMRSVRKVL
+713 GTDWMRGVRKVL

-748 INVYGPTES
+748 LNVYGPTES

-764 SVDEAPPIE
+764 PIDEAIPLE
-773 AYSIPIGKPINQ
+773 ARSIPIGKPLNQ

-791 SQQGQLQPIGMVG
+791 SEHRQLQPIGMVG

-817 LNRPDLTKEAFITH
+817 LNRPDLTKQVFIAH

-849 ADGLIEYAGRVD
+849 EDGLIEYAGRVD

-878 HLLMHPGVKQAA
+878 NLLMHPGVKQAVLLA
-890 LITDQ
+890 DHDETN
-895 HGSSQHTRLLAYMTC
+895 HTRLLAYITC
-910 EDEWKDK
+910 DDAWKGKLD
-917 VDVIKSGLKE
+917 DIKSRLKE
-927 KLPAYMQPHELI
+927 RLPAYMLPHELI
-939 RLEKMPLTPNG
+939 ELENLPLTPNG

-956 LPKPEAPQGNRHVKL
+956 LPKPEAPQGNRRVKL

-983 WCEVLERDDISTD
+983 WREVLEREDISTD
-996 DHFFEIGGHSL
+996 DHFFELGGHSL

-1016 SKEFDVQV
+1016 SKEFEVQV

-1031 TPTIEAISRYIQQQ
+1031 TPTIEALSHYIQHQ
-1045 DHEAAGY
+1045 DGETAGY

-1081 TLDSVRLIAFDFI
+1081 TLDDVRLVAFDFI
-1094 EADHRMTQYVHH
+1094 ETNNRMAQYVQH

-1111 PEGPLTLM
+1111 PKGPLTLM

-1126 LAFELVQSLEQAGRT
+1126 LAFELVQALEQGGRT

-1162 SIDDDIAAIVHQSKQ
+1162 SIDDDIEAIVHQTKQ
-1177 SELAQEELVQEALAQ
+1177 SELAQGEIVQEALAQ

-1205 NQGRIQADIDFIQ
+1205 NQGKIQADITFIQ
-1218 SEEQIE
+1218 SEEQIA
-1224 IPDWMDHWEEATTGA
+1224 IPDWMEEWAQATAGSFTQ
-1239 YRYYQGYGEHADM
+1239 YQGYGRHADM
-1252 FKNKE
+1252 FKQKE
-1257 CAAQNAQLIQ
+1257 CAAQNAKLI
-1267 KIINQKNREAV
+1267 KHIVNQTNRERV

>member
-43 VKGTLRYDL
+43 VKGTLRSDL

-79 VQVVLKERPFT
+79 VQVVLKNRPFQ
-90 LDVVDLQDLSEDE
+90 LDVVDIQDLSESE
-103 QLERIEKF
+103 QLERIDRF
-111 KQQDQLRGFDLSKDS
+111 KQKDQLRGFDLSKDL

-137 ASYRWIWSYHHI
+137 SSYRWIWSYHHI

-169 LLHDVPYK
+169 LLHDIPYR
-177 LTPVKPYKEYIKW
+177 LEPVKPYKEYIQW
-190 LEKQDKQASLQYWQ
+190 LEKQDKQASLEYWT
-204 QSLAGFDGQ
+204 QSLAGFEGQ

-233 SMSKEET
+233 AMSKEET

-258 QSVWSVLLSRYQ
+258 QSVWSILLSRYQ

-300 VIPRRIQLTDHM
+300 VIPRRIQLTDQM
-312 TFRALL
+312 TFRSLL

-333 IPIYDIQAKTGQQQL
+333 IPIYDIQAKAGQQQL

-355 ENVPAAKKDEQEA
+355 ENVPAAKKDEQESL
-368 RLGFTV
+368 LGFTV

-392 PGEELLLKLAFNQ
+392 PGEQLQLKLAFNQ
-405 RAFDPQFVHKLKE
+405 RAFDLAFVHKLKD
-418 QLSLLI
+418 QLTLLI
-424 NEAVKHPDQS
+424 RGTIKHPDQS
-434 VHTLPL
+434 VHTLTL
-440 VTKQEKQL
+440 VTKQEKQRM
-448 ILEEW
+448 LEEW
-453 NAPELEHDQLYLSKW
+453 NAPELEHDQLYLTKW

-477 NAVALSAEE
+477 NAVALSAGDH
-486 QTMTYAELNEQA
+486 TMTYAELNEQA

-508 GAEHQTVIAILA
+508 GVNHQTVTAILA
-520 DRTPE
+520 ERTPE

-535 AGAAYVPI
+535 AGATYVPI

-560 ATHLLTHSSFIGQA
+560 ATHLLTHSSFISQTRS
-574 KGLAFDGTYLFA
+574 LAFDGTYLFA
-586 DDQEISL
+586 DDQEILL

-601 EAGLHDTAY
+601 EAGLDDTAY

-638 NYLTISETDTLLSL
+638 NYLTILETDTLLSL

-675 LPKKDTILDM
+675 LPQKETILDM
-685 HELTE
+685 GKLTE
-690 LIKRESISVMFVP
+690 LIKGEHISVMFVP
-703 TALFN
+703 TALFH
-708 LLIDE
+708 LLVDE
-713 ETDWMRSVRKVL
+713 GTDWMRGVRKVL

-748 INVYGPTES
+748 LNVYGPTES

-764 SVDEAPPIE
+764 PIDEAIPLE
-773 AYSIPIGKPINQ
+773 AHSIPIGKPLNQ

-791 SQQGQLQPIGMVG
+791 SEHRQLQPIGMVG

-817 LNRPDLTKEAFITH
+817 LNRPDLTKQVFIPH
-831 PFAAG
+831 PFASG

-849 ADGLIEYAGRVD
+849 EDGLIEYAGRVD

-878 HLLMHPGVKQAA
+878 NLLMHPGVKQAVLLA
-890 LITDQ
+890 DHDETN
-895 HGSSQHTRLLAYMTC
+895 HTRLLAYITC
-910 EDEWKDK
+910 DDAWKGKLD
-917 VDVIKSGLKE
+917 DIKSRLKE
-927 KLPAYMQPHELI
+927 RLPAYMLPHELI
-939 RLEKMPLTPNG
+939 ELENLPLTPNG

-956 LPKPEAPQGNRHVKL
+956 LPKPEAPQGNRRVKL

-983 WCEVLERDDISTD
+983 WREVLEREDISTD
-996 DHFFEIGGHSL
+996 DHFFELGGHSL

-1016 SKEFDVQV
+1016 SKEFEVQV

-1031 TPTIEAISRYIQQQ
+1031 TPTIEALSHYIQHQ
-1045 DHEAAGY
+1045 DGETAGY

-1067 PLPGYGFIYQEAAK
+1067 PLPGYGFVYQEAAK
-1081 TLDSVRLIAFDFI
+1081 TLDDVRLIAFDFI
-1094 EADHRMTQYVHH
+1094 ETNNRMAQYVQH

-1111 PEGPLTLM
+1111 PKGPLTLM

-1126 LAFELVQSLEQAGRT
+1126 LAFELVQALEQGGRT

-1162 SIDDDIAAIVHQSKQ
+1162 SIDDDIEAIVHQTKQ
-1177 SELAQEELVQEALAQ
+1177 SELAQGEIVQEALAQ

-1205 NQGRIQADIDFIQ
+1205 NQGKIQADITFIQ
-1218 SEEQIE
+1218 SEEQIA
-1224 IPDWMDHWEEATTGA
+1224 IPDWMEEWTQATAGSFTQ
-1239 YRYYQGYGEHADM
+1239 YQGYGRHADM
-1252 FKNKE
+1252 FKQKE
-1257 CAAQNAQLIQ
+1257 CAAQNAKLI
-1267 KIINQKNREAV
+1267 KHIVNQTNRERV

>member
-43 VKGTLRYDL
+43 VKGTLRHDL

-79 VQVVLKERPFT
+79 VQVVLKNRPFQ
-90 LDVVDLQDLSEDE
+90 LDVVDIQDLSESE
-103 QLERIEKF
+103 QLERIDRF
-111 KQQDQLRGFDLSKDS
+111 KQKDQLRGFDLSKDL

-137 ASYRWIWSYHHI
+137 SSYRWIWSYHHI

-169 LLHDVPYK
+169 LLHDIPYR
-177 LTPVKPYKEYIKW
+177 LEPVKPYKEYIQW
-190 LEKQDKQASLQYWQ
+190 LEKQDKQASLEYWT
-204 QSLAGFDGQ
+204 QSLAGFEGQ

-233 SMSKEET
+233 AMSKEET

-258 QSVWSVLLSRYQ
+258 QSAWSILLSRYQ

-300 VIPRRIQLTDHM
+300 VIPRRIQLTDQM
-312 TFRALL
+312 TFRSLL

-333 IPIYDIQAKTGQQQL
+333 IPIYDIQAKAGQQQL

-355 ENVPAAKKDEQEA
+355 ENVPAAKKDEQESL
-368 RLGFTV
+368 LGFTV

-392 PGEELLLKLAFNQ
+392 PGEQLQLKLAFNQ
-405 RAFDPQFVHKLKE
+405 RAFDPAFVRKLKD
-418 QLSLLI
+418 QLTLLI
-424 NEAVKHPDQS
+424 KGAIKHPDQS
-434 VHTLPL
+434 VHTLTL
-440 VTKQEKQL
+440 VTKQEKQRM
-448 ILEEW
+448 LEEW
-453 NAPELEHDQLYLSKW
+453 NAPELEHDQLYLTKW

-477 NAVALSAEE
+477 NAVALSAGDH
-486 QTMTYAELNEQA
+486 TMTYAELNEQA

-508 GAEHQTVIAILA
+508 GVGHQTVTAILA
-520 DRTPE
+520 ERTPE
-525 LIVSLLAVLK
+525 LIVSLLSVLK
-535 AGAAYVPI
+535 AGATYVPI

-552 QYMLKDSG
+552 QYTLKDSG
-560 ATHLLTHSSFIGQA
+560 ATHLLTHSSFISQTRS
-574 KGLAFDGTYLFA
+574 LAFDGTYLFA
-586 DDQEISL
+586 DDQEILL

-601 EAGLHDTAY
+601 EAGLNDTAY

-638 NYLTISETDTLLSL
+638 NYLTILETDTLLSL

-675 LPKKDTILDM
+675 LPQKETILDM
-685 HELTE
+685 GKLTE
-690 LIKRESISVMFVP
+690 LIKGEHISVMFVP
-703 TALFN
+703 TALFH
-708 LLIDE
+708 LLVDE
-713 ETDWMRSVRKVL
+713 GTDWMRGVRKVL

-748 INVYGPTES
+748 LNVYGPTES

-764 SVDEAPPIE
+764 PIDEAIPLE
-773 AYSIPIGKPINQ
+773 ARSIPIGKPLNQ

-791 SQQGQLQPIGMVG
+791 SEHRQLQPIGMVG

-817 LNRPDLTKEAFITH
+817 LNRPDLTKQVFIAH

-849 ADGLIEYAGRVD
+849 EDGLIEYAGRVD

-878 HLLMHPGVKQAA
+878 NLLMHQGVKQAVLLA
-890 LITDQ
+890 DHDETN
-895 HGSSQHTRLLAYMTC
+895 HTRLLAYITC
-910 EDEWKDK
+910 DDAWKGKLD
-917 VDVIKSGLKE
+917 DIKSRLKE
-927 KLPAYMQPHELI
+927 RLPAYMLPHELI
-939 RLEKMPLTPNG
+939 ELENLPLTPNG

-956 LPKPEAPQGNRHVKL
+956 LPKPEAPQGNRRVKL

-983 WCEVLERDDISTD
+983 WREVLEREDISTD
-996 DHFFEIGGHSL
+996 DHFFELGGHSL

-1016 SKEFDVQV
+1016 SKEFEVQV

-1031 TPTIEAISRYIQQQ
+1031 TPTIEALSHYIQHQ
-1045 DHEAAGY
+1045 DGETAGY

-1081 TLDSVRLIAFDFI
+1081 TLDDVRLVAFDFI
-1094 EADHRMTQYVHH
+1094 ETNNRMAQYVQH

-1111 PEGPLTLM
+1111 PKGPLTLM

-1126 LAFELVQSLEQAGRT
+1126 LAFELVQALEQGGRT

-1162 SIDDDIAAIVHQSKQ
+1162 SIDDDIEAIVHQTKQ
-1177 SELAQEELVQEALAQ
+1177 SELAQGEIVQEALAQ

-1205 NQGRIQADIDFIQ
+1205 NQGKIKADITFIQ
-1218 SEEQIE
+1218 SEEQIA
-1224 IPDWMDHWEEATTGA
+1224 IPDWMEEWTQATAGSFTQ
-1239 YRYYQGYGEHADM
+1239 YQGYGRHADM
-1252 FKNKE
+1252 FKQKE
-1257 CAAQNAQLIQ
+1257 CAVQNAKLI
-1267 KIINQKNREAV
+1267 KHIVNQTNRERV